1 MEVMKIKGLYLLIAA
16 LCGLCSCTVETL
28 PDDQNTGLETREVSI
43 MAGAMSK
50 SVMKDD
56 GVVWQDGDKISLVFT
71 HPEKGAYVA
80 ELTAEIPEGEA
91 RVANFKGVLPVA
103 VSVAKGYD
111 EDGYAVYPSSAV
123 KSDGRISF
131 ALAAE
136 QRAASDGSFASGLNL
151 TSTLVPLPSLD
162 EEDCGVSFYN
172 ATSML
177 RFTLSD
183 NVRSVTIEGTSA
195 LVGAAP
201 LVFDRT
207 GRLVEDQ
214 DGEWTDAGNAV
225 TLLPAEGAETFA
237 ENTVYNVL
245 VWPGEH
251 NTLTLKVDFTDI
263 GEYVSTAS
271 PADGVVF
278 EPSKFYTLKF
288 SADKDL
294 ILKEIASGVEAAI
307 GNISD
312 IEGKLDKVDQDIDR
326 LLSQIQSISL
336 MSEFTENAAYAP
348 YAMFGSSAQK
358 QDIELRYMIRPVSV
372 AAVLAEKYA
381 DSMSALVCSR
391 NSSGEVEFQT
401 LPLSEVGL
409 VGDMM
414 TVKVKADGLSNSFY
428 EGAVQT
434 ELALQIASGTTD
446 IMSDFARLYP
456 KRGLGLDFTRT
467 EAVPVLK
474 GATVS
479 IPFKYALT
487 ADTYQLTVSHEGAES
502 AWIQDNAGFNTGYL
516 RVNIKDSDPASQ
528 SVTLTLTSGD
538 DVLTQRVTF
547 VDGGPFDVET
557 GGKVDYIGGEMSLV
571 VGPNDYGSYTL
582 NVNAGSWMHETF
594 SGVTGYYTLD
604 ENPGA
609 ERTATAV
616 YSIKNAKPS
625 VNGDLTYTKSVA
637 ITQAAYGTA
646 LTKTYYSNG
655 HKLVLNAASA
665 GYTPLNI
672 VILGDGYKKKDL
684 MQEGKFE
691 RSARSAMD
699 AFFSV
704 EPYKSFKDRFNVYAV
719 AYESANEGPRLE
731 SVSASSHS
739 TYFESYYKGGGNTYV
754 NCSDNGK
761 SRMKTTVQSTL
772 GLSGDAYYRTVVI
785 VLINT
790 SEAVGST
797 DYPAMSTSSSL
808 GDGYASFSI
817 AMLAANSTGTNGLIR
832 HEAGGHAFGRL
843 GDEYPVSWYTVD
855 LVNERHK
862 VGFYR
867 NVATDQSYWSAFTNA
882 GYTSAEVTYD
892 KYGSYAT
899 YRSTRESG
907 IMWNNNGQFNAVSR
921 HAIYERIIKQ
931 SQGAGAY
938 SWNSFLEWDKKNR

>member
-1 MEVMKIKGLYLLIAA
+1 MKIKGLYLLAA
-16 LCGLCSCTVETL
+16 LCCLCSCTVSSL
-28 PDDQNTGLETREVSI
+28 PEDPQSGPEFREVSI
-43 MAGAMSK
+43 LAGTMSK

-56 GVVWQDGDKISLVFT
+56 YVVWEDGDKISLIFI
-71 HPEKGAYVA
+71 HPEKGAYVT
-80 ELTAEIPEGEA
+80 ELAAEIPEGEA
-91 RVANFKGVLPVA
+91 RVADFKGKLPVA
-103 VSVAKGYD
+103 VSTSKGY
-111 EDGYAVYPSSAV
+111 EENGYAVHPSSAV
-123 KSDGRISF
+123 KADGKVSF
-131 ALAAE
+131 ALASE
-136 QRAASDGSFASGLNL
+136 QRAASNGSFASGSNL
-151 TSTLVPLPSLD
+151 ASTSIALSSLD
-162 EEDCGVSFYN
+162 EDDYGVSFYN

-195 LVGAAP
+195 LTGAAP
-201 LVFDRT
+201 LVFDQT
-207 GRLVEDQ
+207 GRLVPDV
-214 DGEWTDAGNAV
+214 DGNWANAESSV

-237 ENTVYNVL
+237 ENTIYNVL

-251 NTLTLKVDFTDI
+251 SSLTLKIDFTDI
-263 GEYVSTAS
+263 GEYVKTAS
-271 PADGVVF
+271 PTGGVVF
-278 EPSKFYTLKF
+278 EPSKFYTLNF
-288 SADKDL
+288 EADKDL
-294 ILKEIASGVEAAI
+294 ILKELASDLDSAV
-307 GNISD
+307 GNLSD
-312 IEGKLDKVDQDIDR
+312 IEGKLDEVEKDIEH

-336 MSEFTENAAYAP
+336 MSEFSENAAYAP
-348 YAMFGSSAQK
+348 YAMFGTSAQK
-358 QDIELRYMIRPVSV
+358 QDIELRYMIRPASV

-381 DSMSALVCSR
+381 DSMSALVCCR
-391 NSSGEVEFQT
+391 NSSGEVEFVT
-401 LPLSEVGL
+401 LPLNGVEL

-414 TVKVKADGLSNSFY
+414 EVKVNPNGLSNSFY
-428 EGAVQT
+428 DGTIQAD
-434 ELALQIASGTTD
+434 LALQIASGSTD

-456 KRGLGLDFTRT
+456 KRGLGLEFTRT
-467 EAVPVLK
+467 EAVLVLK
-474 GATVS
+474 GASVS
-479 IPFKYALT
+479 IPFRYAPT
-487 ADTYQLTVSHEGAES
+487 GDTYQMTVSHEGVGG
-502 AWIQDNAGFNTGYL
+502 AWVQDNAGFNTGYL
-516 RVNIKDSDPASQ
+516 RVDIKDADLASQ
-528 SVTLTLTSGD
+528 SVTLTLSSGD
-538 DVLTQRVTF
+538 DVLTQRITF
-547 VDGGPFDVET
+547 ADGGPFEVST
-557 GGKVDYIGGEMSLV
+557 GGKVDYIGGEISLV
-571 VGPNDYGSYTL
+571 VAPNNYGSYTL
-582 NVNAGSWMHETF
+582 NVNAGSWLQETF

-616 YSIKNAKPS
+616 YSIKNAQPA

-646 LTKTYYSNG
+646 LTKNYYSNG
-655 HKLVLNAASA
+655 HKLVLNSATA

-672 VILGDGYKKKDL
+672 VILGDGYKKRDL
-684 MQEGKFE
+684 MQGGKFE

-704 EPYKSFKDRFNVYAV
+704 EPYKSFKERFNVYAV

-731 SVSASSHS
+731 SASASSHS

-761 SRMKTTVQSTL
+761 SKMKSVVQNTL
-772 GLSGDAYYRTVVI
+772 GLSGDAYYRTIVI
-785 VLINT
+785 ALINT

-797 DYPAMSTSSSL
+797 DYPSMTTSSSI

-843 GDEYPVSWYTVD
+843 GDEYSVSWYTEA
-855 LVNERHK
+855 LVNERHN

-867 NVATDQSYWSAFTNA
+867 NVATNQSYWSAFTAA
-882 GYTSAEVTYD
+882 GYGSDEVMYD
-892 KYGSYAT
+892 KYGPYTT

-938 SWNSFLEWDKKNR
+938 NWNSFLEWDRKNR

>member
-1 MEVMKIKGLYLLIAA
+1 MKKKGLYLLAA
-16 LCGLCSCTVETL
+16 LCCLCSCTVSSL
-28 PDDQNTGLETREVSI
+28 PEDPQSGQEFREVSI
-43 MAGAMSK
+43 LAGTMSK

-56 GVVWQDGDKISLVFT
+56 NVVWEDGDKMSLIFI
-71 HPEKGAYVA
+71 HPEKGAYVT
-80 ELTAEIPEGEA
+80 ELAAEIPEGEA
-91 RVANFKGVLPVA
+91 RVADFKGTLPVA
-103 VSVAKGYD
+103 VSTSKGY
-111 EDGYAVYPSSAV
+111 EENGYAVYPSSAV
-123 KSDGRISF
+123 KADGKVSF

-136 QRAASDGSFASGLNL
+136 QRAASNGSFASGSNL
-151 TSTLVPLPSLD
+151 ASTSIALSSLD
-162 EEDCGVSFYN
+162 EDDYGVSFYN

-195 LVGAAP
+195 LTGVAP
-201 LVFDRT
+201 LVFDQT
-207 GRLVEDQ
+207 GRLVPDV
-214 DGEWTDAGNAV
+214 DGNWEGAESSV
-225 TLLPAEGAETFA
+225 TLVPAEGAETFA
-237 ENTVYNVL
+237 ENTIYNVL

-251 NTLTLKVDFTDI
+251 SSLTLKIDFTDI
-263 GEYVSTAS
+263 GEYVKTAS
-271 PADGVVF
+271 PTGGVVF

-288 SADKDL
+288 EADREL
-294 ILKEIASGVEAAI
+294 ILKELASDLDSAV
-307 GNISD
+307 GNLSD
-312 IEGKLDKVDQDIDR
+312 IEGKLDEVEKDVEH

-336 MSEFTENAAYAP
+336 MSEFSENAAYAP
-348 YAMFGSSAQK
+348 YAMFGTSAQK
-358 QDIELRYMIRPVSV
+358 QDIELRYMIRPASV

-381 DSMSALVCSR
+381 DSMSALVCCR
-391 NSSGEVEFQT
+391 NSSGEVEFVT
-401 LPLSEVGL
+401 LPLSGVEL

-414 TVKVKADGLSNSFY
+414 EVKVNPNGLSNSFY
-428 EGAVQT
+428 DGTMQAD
-434 ELALQIASGTTD
+434 LALQIASGSTD

-456 KRGLGLDFTRT
+456 KRGLGLEFTRT

-479 IPFKYALT
+479 IPFRYAPT
-487 ADTYQLTVSHEGAES
+487 ADTYQMTVSHEGAES
-502 AWIQDNAGFNTGYL
+502 AWVQDNAGFNTGYL
-516 RVNIKDSDPASQ
+516 RVDIKDTDLASQ
-528 SVTLTLTSGD
+528 SVILTLTSGD
-538 DVLTQRVTF
+538 DVLTQRITF
-547 VDGGPFDVET
+547 ADGGPFEVST
-557 GGKVDYIGGEMSLV
+557 GGKVDYIGGEISLV
-571 VGPNDYGSYTL
+571 VAPNNYGSYTL
-582 NVNAGSWMHETF
+582 NVNAGSWLQETF

-616 YSIKNAKPS
+616 YSIRNAQPA
-625 VNGDLTYTKSVA
+625 VHGDLTYTKSVV

-646 LTKTYYSNG
+646 LTKNYYSNG
-655 HKLVLNAASA
+655 HKLVLNNATA

-672 VILGDGYKKKDL
+672 VILGDGYKKRDL
-684 MQEGKFE
+684 MQGGKFE
-691 RSARSAMD
+691 RSARSAME

-704 EPYKSFKDRFNVYAV
+704 EPYKSFKDIFNVYAV

-731 SVSASSHS
+731 SASASSHS

-761 SRMKTTVQSTL
+761 SKMKSVVQNTL
-772 GLSGDAYYRTVVI
+772 GLSGDAYYRTIVI
-785 VLINT
+785 ALINT

-797 DYPAMSTSSSL
+797 DYPSMTTSSSL
-808 GDGYASFSI
+808 GDGYASFAI

-843 GDEYPVSWYTVD
+843 GDEYPVSWYTVE
-855 LVNERHK
+855 LVNERHS

-867 NVATDQSYWSAFTNA
+867 NVATSQSYWSAFTNA
-882 GYTSAEVTYD
+882 GYGSAEVTYD

-921 HAIYERIIKQ
+921 HAIYERIVKQ
-931 SQGAGAY
+931 SQGAGSY

>member
-1 MEVMKIKGLYLLIAA
+1 MKIKGLYLLIAA

-43 MAGAMSK
+43 LAGAMSK

-56 GVVWQDGDKISLVFT
+56 NVVWEDGDKISLIFI
-71 HPEKGAYVA
+71 HPEKGAYVT
-80 ELTAEIPEGEA
+80 ELAAEIPEGEA
-91 RVANFKGVLPVA
+91 KVADFKGTLPVA
-103 VSVAKGYD
+103 VSTSKGY
-111 EDGYAVYPSSAV
+111 EENGYAVHPSSAV
-123 KSDGRISF
+123 KADGKVSF

-136 QRAASDGSFASGLNL
+136 QRAASNGSFASGSNL
-151 TSTLVPLPSLD
+151 ASTSVALSSLD
-162 EEDCGVSFYN
+162 EDDYGVSFYN

-195 LVGAAP
+195 LTGAAP
-201 LVFDRT
+201 LVFDQT
-207 GRLVEDQ
+207 GRLVPDV
-214 DGEWTDAGNAV
+214 DGNWEGAESSV
-225 TLLPAEGAETFA
+225 TLVPAEGAETFA
-237 ENTVYNVL
+237 ENTIYNVL

-251 NTLTLKVDFTDI
+251 SSLTLKIDFTDI
-263 GEYVSTAS
+263 GEYVKTAS
-271 PADGVVF
+271 PTGGVVF

-288 SADKDL
+288 EADKDL
-294 ILKEIASGVEAAI
+294 ILKELASDLDSAV
-307 GNISD
+307 GNLSD
-312 IEGKLDKVDQDIDR
+312 IEGKLDEVEKDIEH

-336 MSEFTENAAYAP
+336 MSEFSENAAYAP
-348 YAMFGSSAQK
+348 YAMFGTSAQK
-358 QDIELRYMIRPVSV
+358 QDIELRYMIRPASV

-381 DSMSALVCSR
+381 DSMSALVCCR
-391 NSSGEVEFQT
+391 NSSGEVEFVT
-401 LPLSEVGL
+401 LPLSGVEL

-414 TVKVKADGLSNSFY
+414 VVKVNPNGLSNSFY
-428 EGAVQT
+428 DGTMQAD
-434 ELALQIASGTTD
+434 LALQIASGSTD

-456 KRGLGLDFTRT
+456 KRGLGLEFTRT

-474 GATVS
+474 GASVS
-479 IPFKYALT
+479 IPFRYAPT
-487 ADTYQLTVSHEGAES
+487 GDAYQMTVSHEGVGG
-502 AWIQDNAGFNTGYL
+502 AWVQDNAGFNTGYL
-516 RVNIKDSDPASQ
+516 RVDIKDADLASQ
-528 SVTLTLTSGD
+528 SVTLTLSSGD

-582 NVNAGSWMHETF
+582 NVNAGSWLHETF

-672 VILGDGYKKKDL
+672 VILGDGYKKRDL
-684 MQEGKFE
+684 MQGGKFE

-731 SVSASSHS
+731 SASASSHS

-761 SRMKTTVQSTL
+761 SKMKSVVQNTL
-772 GLSGDAYYRTVVI
+772 GLSGDAYYRTIVI
-785 VLINT
+785 ALINT

-797 DYPAMSTSSSL
+797 DYPSMTTSSSL
-808 GDGYASFSI
+808 GDGYASFAI

-867 NVATDQSYWSAFTNA
+867 NVATSQDYWSAFTDA
-882 GYTSAEVTYD
+882 DYGSAEVTYD

-899 YRSTRESG
+899 YRSTHESG

-938 SWNSFLEWDKKNR
+938 SWDSFLEWDKKNR

>member
-1 MEVMKIKGLYLLIAA
+1 MKKNGLYLLIAA

-28 PDDQNTGLETREVSI
+28 PEDQNAGPETREVSI

-50 SVMKDD
+50 SVMNDD
-56 GVVWQDGDKISLVFT
+56 NVVWEDGDKISLVFN
-71 HPEKGAYVA
+71 HPEKETYVA
-80 ELTAEIPEGEA
+80 ELAAEIPEGKA
-91 RVANFKGVLPVA
+91 KVATFKGVLPVK
-103 VSVAKGYD
+103 VSTSKGY
-111 EDGYAVYPSSAV
+111 EENGYAVYPSSAV
-123 KSDGRISF
+123 KADGKVSF
-131 ALAAE
+131 ALASE
-136 QRAASDGSFASGLNL
+136 QRAASNGSFTSGSNLAS
-151 TSTLVPLPSLD
+151 TSIALSSLD
-162 EEDCGVSFYN
+162 EDDYGVSFYN

-195 LVGAAP
+195 LTGAAP
-201 LVFDRT
+201 LVFDQT
-207 GRLVEDQ
+207 GRLVPDV
-214 DGEWTDAGNAV
+214 DGNWEGAESSV
-225 TLLPAEGAETFA
+225 TLVPAEGAETFA
-237 ENTVYNVL
+237 ENTIYNVL

-251 NTLTLKVDFTDI
+251 SSLTLKIDFTDI
-263 GEYVSTAS
+263 GEYVKTAS
-271 PADGVVF
+271 PTGGVVL

-288 SADKDL
+288 EADKNL
-294 ILKEIASGVEAAI
+294 ILKELASDLDSAV
-307 GNISD
+307 GNLSD
-312 IEGKLDKVDQDIDR
+312 IEGKLDEVEKDIEH

-336 MSEFTENAAYAP
+336 MSEFSENAAYAP
-348 YAMFGSSAQK
+348 YAMFGTSAQK
-358 QDIELRYMIRPVSV
+358 QDIELRYMIRPASV

-381 DSMSALVCSR
+381 DSMSALVCCR
-391 NSSGEVEFQT
+391 NSSGEVEFVT
-401 LPLSEVGL
+401 LPLSGVEL

-414 TVKVKADGLSNSFY
+414 EVKVSPNGLSNSFY
-428 EGAVQT
+428 DGTMQAD
-434 ELALQIASGTTD
+434 LALQIASGSTD

-456 KRGLGLDFTRT
+456 KRGLGLEFTRT

-474 GATVS
+474 GASVS
-479 IPFKYALT
+479 IPFRYAPT
-487 ADTYQLTVSHEGAES
+487 GDAYQMTVSHEGVGG
-502 AWIQDNAGFNTGYL
+502 AWVQDNAGFNTGYL
-516 RVNIKDSDPASQ
+516 RVDIKDADLASQ
-528 SVTLTLTSGD
+528 SVTLTLSSGD
-538 DVLTQRVTF
+538 DVLTQRITF
-547 VDGGPFDVET
+547 ADGGPFEVST
-557 GGKVDYIGGEMSLV
+557 GGKVDYIGGEISLV
-571 VGPNDYGSYTL
+571 VAPNNYGSYTL
-582 NVNAGSWMHETF
+582 NVNAGSWLQETF

-616 YSIKNAKPS
+616 YSIKNAQPA
-625 VNGDLTYTKSVA
+625 VNGDLTYTKSVV

-646 LTKTYYSNG
+646 LTKNYYSNG
-655 HKLVLNAASA
+655 HKLVLNSATA

-672 VILGDGYKKKDL
+672 VILGDGYKKRDL
-684 MQEGKFE
+684 MQGGKFE

-731 SVSASSHS
+731 SASASSHS

-761 SRMKTTVQSTL
+761 SKMKSVVQNTL
-772 GLSGDAYYRTVVI
+772 GLSGDAYYRTIVI
-785 VLINT
+785 ALINT

-797 DYPAMSTSSSL
+797 DYPSMTTSSSL
-808 GDGYASFSI
+808 GDGYASFAI

-867 NVATDQSYWSAFTNA
+867 NVATSQDYWSAFTDA
-882 GYTSAEVTYD
+882 GYGSAEVTYD

-931 SQGAGAY
+931 SQGAEAY
-938 SWNSFLEWDKKNR
+938 SWKSFLEWDKKNR

>member
-1 MEVMKIKGLYLLIAA
+1 MKIKGLYLLAA
-16 LCGLCSCTVETL
+16 LCCLCSCTVSSL
-28 PDDQNTGLETREVSI
+28 PEDPQSGPEFREVSI
-43 MAGAMSK
+43 LAGTMSK

-56 GVVWQDGDKISLVFT
+56 NVVWEDGDKISLIFT
-71 HPEKGAYVA
+71 HPEKGAYVT
-80 ELTAEIPEGEA
+80 ELAAEIPEGEA
-91 RVANFKGVLPVA
+91 RVADFKGTLPVA
-103 VSVAKGYD
+103 VSTSKGY
-111 EDGYAVYPSSAV
+111 EENGYAVHPSSAV
-123 KSDGRISF
+123 KADGKVSF

-136 QRAASDGSFASGLNL
+136 QRAASNGSFASGSNL
-151 TSTLVPLPSLD
+151 ASTSIALSSLD
-162 EEDCGVSFYN
+162 EDDYGVSFYN

-195 LVGAAP
+195 LTGVAP
-201 LVFDRT
+201 LVFDQT
-207 GRLVEDQ
+207 GRLVPDV
-214 DGEWTDAGNAV
+214 DGNWEGAESSV
-225 TLLPAEGAETFA
+225 TLVPAEGAETFA
-237 ENTVYNVL
+237 ENTIYNVL

-251 NTLTLKVDFTDI
+251 SSLTLKIDFTDI
-263 GEYVSTAS
+263 GEYVKTAS
-271 PADGVVF
+271 PTGGVVF

-288 SADKDL
+288 EADKDL
-294 ILKEIASGVEAAI
+294 ILKELASDLDSAV
-307 GNISD
+307 GNLSD
-312 IEGKLDKVDQDIDR
+312 IEGKLDEVEKDIEH

-336 MSEFTENAAYAP
+336 MSEFSENAAYAP
-348 YAMFGSSAQK
+348 YAMFGTSAQK
-358 QDIELRYMIRPVSV
+358 QDIELRYMIRPASV

-381 DSMSALVCSR
+381 DSMSALVCCR
-391 NSSGEVEFQT
+391 NSSGEVEFVT
-401 LPLSEVGL
+401 LPLSGVEL

-414 TVKVKADGLSNSFY
+414 EVKVNPNGLGNSFY
-428 EGAVQT
+428 DGTMQAD
-434 ELALQIASGTTD
+434 LALQIASGSTD

-456 KRGLGLDFTRT
+456 KRGLGLEFTRT

-474 GATVS
+474 GASVS
-479 IPFKYALT
+479 IPFRYAPT
-487 ADTYQLTVSHEGAES
+487 GDAYQITVSHEGVGG
-502 AWIQDNAGFNTGYL
+502 AWVQDNAGFNTGYL
-516 RVNIKDSDPASQ
+516 RVDIKDADLASQ
-528 SVTLTLTSGD
+528 SVTLTLSSGD
-538 DVLTQRVTF
+538 DVLTQRITF
-547 VDGGPFDVET
+547 ADGGPFEVST
-557 GGKVDYIGGEMSLV
+557 GGKVDYIGGEISLV
-571 VGPNDYGSYTL
+571 VAPNNYGSYTL
-582 NVNAGSWMHETF
+582 NVNAGSWLQETF

-616 YSIKNAKPS
+616 YSIKNAQPA
-625 VNGDLTYTKSVA
+625 VNGDLTYTKSVV

-646 LTKTYYSNG
+646 LTKNYYSNG
-655 HKLVLNAASA
+655 HKLVLNSATA

-672 VILGDGYKKKDL
+672 VILGDGYKKRDL
-684 MQEGKFE
+684 MQGGKFE

-731 SVSASSHS
+731 SASASSHS

-761 SRMKTTVQSTL
+761 SKMKSVVQNTL
-772 GLSGDAYYRTVVI
+772 GLSGDAYYRTIVI
-785 VLINT
+785 ALINT

-797 DYPAMSTSSSL
+797 DYPSMTTSSSL
-808 GDGYASFSI
+808 GDGYASFAI

-843 GDEYPVSWYTVD
+843 GDEYPVSWYTVE
-855 LVNERHK
+855 LVNERHS

-867 NVATDQSYWSAFTNA
+867 NVATSQSYWSAFTNA
-882 GYTSAEVTYD
+882 GYGSAEVTYD

-931 SQGAGAY
+931 SQGAGSY

>member
-1 MEVMKIKGLYLLIAA
+1 MAVMKKKGLYLLAA
-16 LCGLCSCTVETL
+16 LCCLCSCTVSSL
-28 PDDQNTGLETREVSI
+28 PEDPQSGQEFREVSI
-43 MAGAMSK
+43 LAGTMSK

-56 GVVWQDGDKISLVFT
+56 NVVWEDGDKMSLIFI
-71 HPEKGAYVA
+71 HPEKGAYVT
-80 ELTAEIPEGEA
+80 ELAAEIPEGEA
-91 RVANFKGVLPVA
+91 RVADFKGTLPVA
-103 VSVAKGYD
+103 VSTSKGY
-111 EDGYAVYPSSAV
+111 EENGYAVYPSSAV
-123 KSDGRISF
+123 KADGKVSF

-136 QRAASDGSFASGLNL
+136 QRAASNGSFASGSNL
-151 TSTLVPLPSLD
+151 ASTSIALSSLD
-162 EEDCGVSFYN
+162 EDDYGVSFYN

-195 LVGAAP
+195 LTGVAP
-201 LVFDRT
+201 LVFDQT
-207 GRLVEDQ
+207 GRLVPDV
-214 DGEWTDAGNAV
+214 DGNWEGAESSV
-225 TLLPAEGAETFA
+225 TLVPAEGAETFA
-237 ENTVYNVL
+237 ENTIYNVL

-251 NTLTLKVDFTDI
+251 SSLTLKIDFTDI
-263 GEYVSTAS
+263 GEYVKTAS
-271 PADGVVF
+271 PTGGVVF

-288 SADKDL
+288 EADREL
-294 ILKEIASGVEAAI
+294 ILKELASDLDSAV
-307 GNISD
+307 GNLSD
-312 IEGKLDKVDQDIDR
+312 IEGKLDEVEKDVEH

-336 MSEFTENAAYAP
+336 MSEFSENAAYAP
-348 YAMFGSSAQK
+348 YAMFGTSAQK
-358 QDIELRYMIRPVSV
+358 QDIELRYMIRPASV

-381 DSMSALVCSR
+381 DSMSALVCCR
-391 NSSGEVEFQT
+391 NSSGEVEFVT
-401 LPLSEVGL
+401 LPLSGVEL

-414 TVKVKADGLSNSFY
+414 EVKVNPNGLSNSFY
-428 EGAVQT
+428 DGTMQAD
-434 ELALQIASGTTD
+434 LALQIASGSTD

-456 KRGLGLDFTRT
+456 KRGLGLEFTRT

-479 IPFKYALT
+479 IPFRYAPT
-487 ADTYQLTVSHEGAES
+487 ADTYQMTVSHEGAES
-502 AWIQDNAGFNTGYL
+502 AWVQDNAGFNTGYL
-516 RVNIKDSDPASQ
+516 RVDIKDTDLASQ
-528 SVTLTLTSGD
+528 SVILTLTSGD
-538 DVLTQRVTF
+538 DVLTQRITF
-547 VDGGPFDVET
+547 ADGGPFEVST
-557 GGKVDYIGGEMSLV
+557 GGKVDYIGGEISLV
-571 VGPNDYGSYTL
+571 VAPNNYGSYTL
-582 NVNAGSWMHETF
+582 NVNAGSWLQETF

-616 YSIKNAKPS
+616 YSIRNAQPA
-625 VNGDLTYTKSVA
+625 VHGDLTYTKSVV

-646 LTKTYYSNG
+646 LTKNYYSNG
-655 HKLVLNAASA
+655 HKLVLNNATA

-672 VILGDGYKKKDL
+672 VILGDGYKKRDL
-684 MQEGKFE
+684 MQGGKFE
-691 RSARSAMD
+691 RSARSAME

-704 EPYKSFKDRFNVYAV
+704 EPYKSFKDIFNVYAV

-731 SVSASSHS
+731 SASASSHS

-761 SRMKTTVQSTL
+761 SKMKSVVQNTL
-772 GLSGDAYYRTVVI
+772 GLSGDAYYRTIVI
-785 VLINT
+785 ALINT

-797 DYPAMSTSSSL
+797 DYPSMTTSSSL
-808 GDGYASFSI
+808 GDGYASFAI

-843 GDEYPVSWYTVD
+843 GDEYPVSWYTVE
-855 LVNERHK
+855 LVNERHS

-867 NVATDQSYWSAFTNA
+867 NVATSQSYWSAFTNA
-882 GYTSAEVTYD
+882 GYGSAEVTYD

-921 HAIYERIIKQ
+921 HAIYERIVKQ
-931 SQGAGAY
+931 SQGAGSY

>member
-1 MEVMKIKGLYLLIAA
+1 MKKKGLYLLAA
-16 LCGLCSCTVETL
+16 LCCLCSCTVSSL
-28 PDDQNTGLETREVSI
+28 PEDPQSGPESREVSI
-43 MAGAMSK
+43 LAGTMSK
-50 SVMKDD
+50 SVMKDEN
-56 GVVWQDGDKISLVFT
+56 VVWEDGDKIALIFT

-80 ELTAEIPEGEA
+80 ELAAEIPEGEA
-91 RVANFKGVLPVA
+91 RIANFKGTLPVG
-103 VSVAKGYD
+103 VSTSKGY
-111 EDGYAVYPSSAV
+111 EENGYAVYPSSAV
-123 KSDGRISF
+123 KSDGKVSF
-131 ALAAE
+131 ALVAE
-136 QRAASDGSFASGLNL
+136 QRAASNGSFASGSNL
-151 TSTLVPLPSLD
+151 ASTSIALSSLD
-162 EEDCGVSFYN
+162 EDDYGVSFYN

-195 LVGAAP
+195 LTGAAP
-201 LVFDRT
+201 LVFDQT
-207 GRLVEDQ
+207 GRLVPDV
-214 DGEWTDAGNAV
+214 DGNWEGAESSV
-225 TLLPAEGAETFA
+225 TLVPAEGAETFA
-237 ENTVYNVL
+237 ENTIYNVL

-251 NTLTLKVDFTDI
+251 SSLTLKIDFTDI
-263 GEYVSTAS
+263 GEYVKTAS
-271 PADGVVF
+271 PTGGVVF

-288 SADKDL
+288 EADKDL
-294 ILKEIASGVEAAI
+294 ILKELASDLDSAV
-307 GNISD
+307 GNLSD
-312 IEGKLDKVDQDIDR
+312 IEGKLDEVEKDIEH

-336 MSEFTENAAYAP
+336 MSEFSENAAYAP
-348 YAMFGSSAQK
+348 YAMFGTSAQK
-358 QDIELRYMIRPVSV
+358 QDIELRYMIRPASV

-381 DSMSALVCSR
+381 DSMSALVCCR
-391 NSSGEVEFQT
+391 NSSGEVEFVT
-401 LPLSEVGL
+401 LPLSGVEL

-414 TVKVKADGLSNSFY
+414 EVKVNPNGLSNSFY
-428 EGAVQT
+428 DGTMQAD
-434 ELALQIASGTTD
+434 LALQIASGSTD

-456 KRGLGLDFTRT
+456 KRGLGLEFTRT

-474 GATVS
+474 GASVS
-479 IPFKYALT
+479 IPFRYAPT
-487 ADTYQLTVSHEGAES
+487 GDAYQMTVSHEGVGG
-502 AWIQDNAGFNTGYL
+502 AWVQDNAGFNTGYL
-516 RVNIKDSDPASQ
+516 RVDIKDADLASQ
-528 SVTLTLTSGD
+528 SVTLTLSSGD

-547 VDGGPFDVET
+547 ADGGPFEVST
-557 GGKVDYIGGEMSLV
+557 GGKVDYIGGEISLV
-571 VGPNDYGSYTL
+571 VAANNYGSYTL
-582 NVNAGSWMHETF
+582 NVNAGSWLQETF

-616 YSIKNAKPS
+616 YSIKNAQPA
-625 VNGDLTYTKSVA
+625 VNGDLTYTKSVV

-646 LTKTYYSNG
+646 LTKNYYSNG
-655 HKLVLNAASA
+655 HKLVLNSATA

-672 VILGDGYKKKDL
+672 VILGDGYKKRDL
-684 MQEGKFE
+684 MQGGKFE

-731 SVSASSHS
+731 SASASSHS

-761 SRMKTTVQSTL
+761 SKMKSVVQNTL
-772 GLSGDAYYRTVVI
+772 GLSGDAFYRTIVI
-785 VLINT
+785 ALINT

-797 DYPAMSTSSSL
+797 DYPSMTTSSSL
-808 GDGYASFSI
+808 GDGYASFAI

-843 GDEYPVSWYTVD
+843 GDEYPVSWYTVE
-855 LVNERHK
+855 LVNERHS

-867 NVATDQSYWSAFTNA
+867 NVATSQSYWSAFTNA
-882 GYTSAEVTYD
+882 GYGSAEVTYD

-921 HAIYERIIKQ
+921 HAIYERIVKQ
-931 SQGAGAY
+931 SQGAGSY

>member
-1 MEVMKIKGLYLLIAA
+1 MAA
-16 LCGLCSCTVETL
+16 LCCLCSCTVSSL
-28 PDDQNTGLETREVSI
+28 PEDPQSGQEFREVSI
-43 MAGAMSK
+43 LAGTMSK

-56 GVVWQDGDKISLVFT
+56 NVVWEDGDKMSLIFI
-71 HPEKGAYVA
+71 HPEKGAYVT
-80 ELTAEIPEGEA
+80 ELAAEIPEGEA
-91 RVANFKGVLPVA
+91 RVADFKGTLPVA
-103 VSVAKGYD
+103 VSTSKGY
-111 EDGYAVYPSSAV
+111 EENGYAVYPSSAV
-123 KSDGRISF
+123 KADGKVSF

-136 QRAASDGSFASGLNL
+136 QRAASNGSFASGSNL
-151 TSTLVPLPSLD
+151 ASTSIALSSLD
-162 EEDCGVSFYN
+162 EDDYGVSFYN

-195 LVGAAP
+195 LTGVAP
-201 LVFDRT
+201 LVFDQT
-207 GRLVEDQ
+207 GRLVPDV
-214 DGEWTDAGNAV
+214 DGNWEGAESSV
-225 TLLPAEGAETFA
+225 TLVPAEGAETFA
-237 ENTVYNVL
+237 ENTIYNVL

-251 NTLTLKVDFTDI
+251 SSLTLKIDFTDI
-263 GEYVSTAS
+263 GEYVKTAS
-271 PADGVVF
+271 PTGGVVF

-288 SADKDL
+288 EADREL
-294 ILKEIASGVEAAI
+294 ILKELASDLDSAV
-307 GNISD
+307 GNLSD
-312 IEGKLDKVDQDIDR
+312 IEGKLDEVEKDVEH

-336 MSEFTENAAYAP
+336 MSEFSENAAYAP
-348 YAMFGSSAQK
+348 YAMFGTSAQK
-358 QDIELRYMIRPVSV
+358 QDIELRYMIRPASV

-381 DSMSALVCSR
+381 DSMSALVCCR
-391 NSSGEVEFQT
+391 NSSGEVEFVT
-401 LPLSEVGL
+401 LPLSGVEL

-414 TVKVKADGLSNSFY
+414 EVKVNPNGLSNSFY
-428 EGAVQT
+428 DGTMQAD
-434 ELALQIASGTTD
+434 LALQIASGSTD

-456 KRGLGLDFTRT
+456 KRGLGLEFTRT

-479 IPFKYALT
+479 IPFRYAPT
-487 ADTYQLTVSHEGAES
+487 ADTYQMTVSHEGAES
-502 AWIQDNAGFNTGYL
+502 AWVQDNAGFNTGYL
-516 RVNIKDSDPASQ
+516 RVDIKDTDLASQ
-528 SVTLTLTSGD
+528 SVILTLTSGD
-538 DVLTQRVTF
+538 DVLTQRITF
-547 VDGGPFDVET
+547 ADGGPFEVST
-557 GGKVDYIGGEMSLV
+557 GGKVDYIGGEISLV
-571 VGPNDYGSYTL
+571 VAPNNYGSYTL
-582 NVNAGSWMHETF
+582 NVNAGSWLQETF

-616 YSIKNAKPS
+616 YSIRNAQPA
-625 VNGDLTYTKSVA
+625 VHGDLTYTKSVV

-646 LTKTYYSNG
+646 LTKNYYSNG
-655 HKLVLNAASA
+655 HKLVLNNATA

-672 VILGDGYKKKDL
+672 VILGDGYKKRDL
-684 MQEGKFE
+684 MQGGKFE
-691 RSARSAMD
+691 RSARSAME

-704 EPYKSFKDRFNVYAV
+704 EPYKSFKDIFNVYAV

-731 SVSASSHS
+731 SASASSHS

-761 SRMKTTVQSTL
+761 SKMKSVVQNTL
-772 GLSGDAYYRTVVI
+772 GLSGDAYYRTIVI
-785 VLINT
+785 ALINT

-797 DYPAMSTSSSL
+797 DYPSMTTSSSL
-808 GDGYASFSI
+808 GDGYASFAI

-843 GDEYPVSWYTVD
+843 GDEYPVSWYTVE
-855 LVNERHK
+855 LVNERHS

-867 NVATDQSYWSAFTNA
+867 NVATSQSYWSAFTNA
-882 GYTSAEVTYD
+882 GYGSAEVTYD

-921 HAIYERIIKQ
+921 HAIYERIVKQ
-931 SQGAGAY
+931 SQGAGSY

>member
-1 MEVMKIKGLYLLIAA
+1 
-16 LCGLCSCTVETL
+16 
-28 PDDQNTGLETREVSI
+28 

-50 SVMKDD
+50 SVMNDD
-56 GVVWQDGDKISLVFT
+56 NVVWEDGDKISLVFN
-71 HPEKGAYVA
+71 HPEKETYVA
-80 ELTAEIPEGEA
+80 ELAAEIPEGKA
-91 RVANFKGVLPVA
+91 KVATFKGVLPVK
-103 VSVAKGYD
+103 VSTSKGY
-111 EDGYAVYPSSAV
+111 EENGYAVYPSSAV
-123 KSDGRISF
+123 KADGKVSF
-131 ALAAE
+131 ALASE
-136 QRAASDGSFASGLNL
+136 QRAASNGSFTSGSNLAS
-151 TSTLVPLPSLD
+151 TSIALSSLD
-162 EEDCGVSFYN
+162 EDDYGVSFYN

-195 LVGAAP
+195 LTGAAP
-201 LVFDRT
+201 LVFDQT
-207 GRLVEDQ
+207 GRLVPDV
-214 DGEWTDAGNAV
+214 DGNWEGAESSV
-225 TLLPAEGAETFA
+225 TLVPAEGAETFA
-237 ENTVYNVL
+237 ENTIYNVL

-251 NTLTLKVDFTDI
+251 SSLTLKIDFTDI
-263 GEYVSTAS
+263 GEYVKTAS
-271 PADGVVF
+271 PTGGVVL

-288 SADKDL
+288 EADKNL
-294 ILKEIASGVEAAI
+294 ILKELASDLDSAV
-307 GNISD
+307 GNLSD
-312 IEGKLDKVDQDIDR
+312 IEGKLDEVEKDIEH

-336 MSEFTENAAYAP
+336 MSEFSENAAYAP
-348 YAMFGSSAQK
+348 YAMFGTSAQK
-358 QDIELRYMIRPVSV
+358 QDIELRYMIRPASV

-381 DSMSALVCSR
+381 DSMSALVCCR
-391 NSSGEVEFQT
+391 NSSGEVEFVT
-401 LPLSEVGL
+401 LPLSGVEL

-414 TVKVKADGLSNSFY
+414 EVKVSPNGLSNSFY
-428 EGAVQT
+428 DGTMQAD
-434 ELALQIASGTTD
+434 LALQIASGSTD

-456 KRGLGLDFTRT
+456 KRGLGLEFTRT

-474 GATVS
+474 GASVS
-479 IPFKYALT
+479 IPFRYAPT
-487 ADTYQLTVSHEGAES
+487 GDAYQMTVSHEGVGG
-502 AWIQDNAGFNTGYL
+502 AWVQDNAGFNTGYL
-516 RVNIKDSDPASQ
+516 RVDIKDADLASQ
-528 SVTLTLTSGD
+528 SVTLTLSSGD
-538 DVLTQRVTF
+538 DVLTQRITF
-547 VDGGPFDVET
+547 ADGGPFEVST
-557 GGKVDYIGGEMSLV
+557 GGKVDYIGGEISLV
-571 VGPNDYGSYTL
+571 VAPNNYGSYTL
-582 NVNAGSWMHETF
+582 NVNAGSWLQETF

-616 YSIKNAKPS
+616 YSIKNAQPA
-625 VNGDLTYTKSVA
+625 VNGDLTYTKSVV

-646 LTKTYYSNG
+646 LTKNYYSNG
-655 HKLVLNAASA
+655 HKLVLNSATA

-672 VILGDGYKKKDL
+672 VILGDGYKKRDL
-684 MQEGKFE
+684 MQGGKFE

-731 SVSASSHS
+731 SASASSHS

-761 SRMKTTVQSTL
+761 SKMKSVVQNTL
-772 GLSGDAYYRTVVI
+772 GLSGDAYYRTIVI
-785 VLINT
+785 ALINT

-797 DYPAMSTSSSL
+797 DYPSMTTSSSL
-808 GDGYASFSI
+808 GDGYASFAI

-867 NVATDQSYWSAFTNA
+867 NVATSQDYWSAFTDA
-882 GYTSAEVTYD
+882 GYGSAEVTYD

-931 SQGAGAY
+931 SQGAEAY
-938 SWNSFLEWDKKNR
+938 SWKSFLEWDKKNR

>member
-1 MEVMKIKGLYLLIAA
+1 MKIKGLYLLAA
-16 LCGLCSCTVETL
+16 LCCLCSCTVSSL
-28 PDDQNTGLETREVSI
+28 PEDPQSGAEFREVSI
-43 MAGAMSK
+43 LAGTMSK

-56 GVVWQDGDKISLVFT
+56 NVVWEDGDKISLIFI
-71 HPEKGAYVA
+71 HPEKGAYVT
-80 ELTAEIPEGEA
+80 ELAAEIPEGEA
-91 RVANFKGVLPVA
+91 RVADFKGTLPVA
-103 VSVAKGYD
+103 VSTSKGY
-111 EDGYAVYPSSAV
+111 EENGYAVHPSSAV
-123 KSDGRISF
+123 KADGKVSF
-131 ALAAE
+131 ALATE
-136 QRAASDGSFASGLNL
+136 QRAAGNGSFASGSNL
-151 TSTLVPLPSLD
+151 ASTSIALSSLD
-162 EEDCGVSFYN
+162 EDDYGVSFYN

-195 LVGAAP
+195 LTGAAP
-201 LVFDRT
+201 LVFDQT
-207 GRLVEDQ
+207 GRLVPDV
-214 DGEWTDAGNAV
+214 DGNWEGAESSV
-225 TLLPAEGAETFA
+225 TLVPAEGAETFA
-237 ENTVYNVL
+237 ENTIYNVL

-251 NTLTLKVDFTDI
+251 SSLTLKIDFTDI
-263 GEYVSTAS
+263 GEYVKTAS
-271 PADGVVF
+271 PTGGVVF

-288 SADKDL
+288 EADREL
-294 ILKEIASGVEAAI
+294 ILKELASDLDSAV
-307 GNISD
+307 GNLSD
-312 IEGKLDKVDQDIDR
+312 IEGKLDEVEKDIEH

-336 MSEFTENAAYAP
+336 MSEFSENAAYAP
-348 YAMFGSSAQK
+348 YAMFGTSAQK
-358 QDIELRYMIRPVSV
+358 QDIKLRYMIRPASV

-381 DSMSALVCSR
+381 DSMSALVCCR
-391 NSSGEVEFQT
+391 NSSGEVEFVT
-401 LPLSEVGL
+401 LPLSGVEL

-414 TVKVKADGLSNSFY
+414 EVKVNPNGLSNSFY
-428 EGAVQT
+428 DGTMQAD
-434 ELALQIASGTTD
+434 LALQIASGSTD

-456 KRGLGLDFTRT
+456 KRGLGLEFTRT

-474 GATVS
+474 GASVS
-479 IPFKYALT
+479 IPFRYAPT
-487 ADTYQLTVSHEGAES
+487 GDAYQMTVSHEGVGG
-502 AWIQDNAGFNTGYL
+502 AWVQDNAGFNTGYL
-516 RVNIKDSDPASQ
+516 RVDIKDADLASQ
-528 SVTLTLTSGD
+528 SVTLTLSSGD
-538 DVLTQRVTF
+538 DVLTQRITF
-547 VDGGPFDVET
+547 ADGGPFEVST
-557 GGKVDYIGGEMSLV
+557 GGKVDYIGGEISLV
-571 VGPNDYGSYTL
+571 VAPHNYGSYTL
-582 NVNAGSWMHETF
+582 NVNAGSWLQETF

-616 YSIKNAKPS
+616 YSIKNAQPA
-625 VNGDLTYTKSVA
+625 VNGDLTYTKSVL

-646 LTKTYYSNG
+646 LTKNYYSNG
-655 HKLVLNAASA
+655 HKLVLNSATA

-672 VILGDGYKKKDL
+672 VILGDGYKKRDL
-684 MQEGKFE
+684 MQGGKFE

-731 SVSASSHS
+731 SASASSHS

-761 SRMKTTVQSTL
+761 SKMKSVVQNTL
-772 GLSGDAYYRTVVI
+772 GLSGDAYYRTIVI
-785 VLINT
+785 ALINT

-797 DYPAMSTSSSL
+797 DYPSMTTSSSL
-808 GDGYASFSI
+808 GDGYASFAI

-843 GDEYPVSWYTVD
+843 GDEYPVSWYTVE
-855 LVNERHK
+855 LVNERHS

-867 NVATDQSYWSAFTNA
+867 NVATSQSYWSAFTNA
-882 GYTSAEVTYD
+882 GYGSAEVTYD

-921 HAIYERIIKQ
+921 HAIYERIIRQ
-931 SQGAGAY
+931 SQGSGAY

>member
-1 MEVMKIKGLYLLIAA
+1 MKRKGLCLLAA
-16 LCGLCSCTVETL
+16 LCCLCSCTVSSL
-28 PDDQNTGLETREVSI
+28 PEDPQSGPEFREVSI
-43 MAGAMSK
+43 LAGTMSK

-56 GVVWQDGDKISLVFT
+56 NVVWEDGDKISLIFI

-80 ELTAEIPEGEA
+80 ELAAEIPEGEA
-91 RVANFKGVLPVA
+91 RVADFKGKLPVA
-103 VSVAKGYD
+103 VSTSKGY
-111 EDGYAVYPSSAV
+111 EENGYAVYPSSAV
-123 KSDGRISF
+123 KSDGKVSF
-131 ALAAE
+131 TLALE
-136 QRAASDGSFASGLNL
+136 QRAASNGSFASGSNL
-151 TSTLVPLPSLD
+151 ASTSIALSSLD
-162 EEDCGVSFYN
+162 EDDYGVSFYN

-195 LVGAAP
+195 LTGAAP
-201 LVFDRT
+201 LVFDQT
-207 GRLVEDQ
+207 GRLVPDV
-214 DGEWTDAGNAV
+214 DGNWANAESSV
-225 TLLPAEGAETFA
+225 TLFPAEGAETFA
-237 ENTVYNVL
+237 ENTIYNVL

-251 NTLTLKVDFTDI
+251 SSLTLKIDFTDI
-263 GEYVSTAS
+263 GEYVKTAS
-271 PADGVVF
+271 PTGGVVF

-288 SADKDL
+288 EADREL
-294 ILKEIASGVEAAI
+294 ILKELASDLDSAV
-307 GNISD
+307 GNLSD
-312 IEGKLDKVDQDIDR
+312 IEGKLDEVEKDIEH

-336 MSEFTENAAYAP
+336 MSEFSENAAYAP
-348 YAMFGSSAQK
+348 YAMFGTSAQK
-358 QDIELRYMIRPVSV
+358 QDIELRYMIRPASV

-381 DSMSALVCSR
+381 DSMSALVCCR
-391 NSSGEVEFQT
+391 NSSGEVEFVT
-401 LPLSEVGL
+401 LPLSGVEL

-414 TVKVKADGLSNSFY
+414 EVKVNPNGLSNSFY
-428 EGAVQT
+428 DGTMQAD
-434 ELALQIASGTTD
+434 LALQIASGSTD

-456 KRGLGLDFTRT
+456 KRGLGLEFTRT

-474 GATVS
+474 GASVS
-479 IPFKYALT
+479 IPFRYAPT
-487 ADTYQLTVSHEGAES
+487 GDAYQMTVSHEGVGG
-502 AWIQDNAGFNTGYL
+502 AWVQDNAGFNTGYL
-516 RVNIKDSDPASQ
+516 RVDIKDADLASQ
-528 SVTLTLTSGD
+528 SVTLTLSSGD
-538 DVLTQRVTF
+538 DVLTQRITF
-547 VDGGPFDVET
+547 ADGGPFEVST
-557 GGKVDYIGGEMSLV
+557 GGKVDYIGGEISLV
-571 VGPNDYGSYTL
+571 VAPNNYGSYTL
-582 NVNAGSWMHETF
+582 NVNAGSWLQETF

-616 YSIKNAKPS
+616 YSIKDAQPA
-625 VNGDLTYTKSVA
+625 VNGDLTYTKSVV

-646 LTKTYYSNG
+646 LTKNYYSNG
-655 HKLVLNAASA
+655 HKLVLNSATA

-704 EPYKSFKDRFNVYAV
+704 EPYKSFKDRFNVYAI

-731 SVSASSHS
+731 SASASSHS

-761 SRMKTTVQSTL
+761 SKMKSVVQNTL
-772 GLSGDAYYRTVVI
+772 GLSGDAYYRTIVI
-785 VLINT
+785 ALINT

-797 DYPAMSTSSSL
+797 DYPSMGTSSSV
-808 GDGYASFSI
+808 GDGYASFAI

-843 GDEYPVSWYTVD
+843 GDEYSVSWYTEA
-855 LVNERHK
+855 LVNERHN

-867 NVATDQSYWSAFTNA
+867 NVATNQSYWSAFTA
-882 GYTSAEVTYD
+882 DGYGSDEVMYD
-892 KYGSYAT
+892 KYGPYTT

-931 SQGAGAY
+931 SQGAVAY
-938 SWNSFLEWDKKNR
+938 NWNSFLEWDKKNR

>member
-1 MEVMKIKGLYLLIAA
+1 MKRKGLYLLAA
-16 LCGLCSCTVETL
+16 LCCLCSCTVSSL
-28 PDDQNTGLETREVSI
+28 PEDPQSGAEFREVSI
-43 MAGAMSK
+43 LAGTMSK

-56 GVVWQDGDKISLVFT
+56 NVVWEDGDKISLIFI
-71 HPEKGAYVA
+71 HPEKGAYVT
-80 ELTAEIPEGEA
+80 ELAAEIPEGEA
-91 RVANFKGVLPVA
+91 RVADFKGTLPVA
-103 VSVAKGYD
+103 VSTSKGY
-111 EDGYAVYPSSAV
+111 EENGYAVYPSSAV
-123 KSDGRISF
+123 KADGKVSF
-131 ALAAE
+131 TLATE
-136 QRAASDGSFASGLNL
+136 QRAAGNGSFASGSNL
-151 TSTLVPLPSLD
+151 ASTAIALSSLD
-162 EEDCGVSFYN
+162 EDDYGVSFYN

-195 LVGAAP
+195 LTGVAP
-201 LVFDRT
+201 LVFDQT
-207 GRLVEDQ
+207 GRLVPDV
-214 DGEWTDAGNAV
+214 DGNWEGAESSV
-225 TLLPAEGAETFA
+225 TLVPAEGAETFA
-237 ENTVYNVL
+237 ENTIYNIL

-251 NTLTLKVDFTDI
+251 SSLTLKIDFTDI
-263 GEYVSTAS
+263 GEYVKTAS
-271 PADGVVF
+271 PTGGVVF

-288 SADKDL
+288 EADREL
-294 ILKEIASGVEAAI
+294 ILKELASDLDSAV
-307 GNISD
+307 GNLSD
-312 IEGKLDKVDQDIDR
+312 IEGKLDEVEKDIEH

-336 MSEFTENAAYAP
+336 MSEFSENAAYAP
-348 YAMFGSSAQK
+348 YAMFGTSAQK
-358 QDIELRYMIRPVSV
+358 QDIELRYMIRPASV

-381 DSMSALVCSR
+381 DSMSALVCCR
-391 NSSGEVEFQT
+391 NSSGEVEFVT
-401 LPLSEVGL
+401 LPLSGVEL

-414 TVKVKADGLSNSFY
+414 EVKVNPNGLSNSFY
-428 EGAVQT
+428 DGTMQAD
-434 ELALQIASGTTD
+434 LALQIASGSTD

-456 KRGLGLDFTRT
+456 KRGLGLEFTRT

-474 GATVS
+474 GASVS
-479 IPFKYALT
+479 IPFRYAPT
-487 ADTYQLTVSHEGAES
+487 GDAYQMTVSHEGVGG
-502 AWIQDNAGFNTGYL
+502 AWVQDNAGFNTGYL
-516 RVNIKDSDPASQ
+516 RVDIKDADLASQ
-528 SVTLTLTSGD
+528 SVTLTLSSGD
-538 DVLTQRVTF
+538 DVLTQRITF
-547 VDGGPFDVET
+547 ADGGPFEVST
-557 GGKVDYIGGEMSLV
+557 GGKVDYIGGEISLV
-571 VGPNDYGSYTL
+571 VAPNNYGSYTL
-582 NVNAGSWMHETF
+582 NVNAGSWLQETF

-616 YSIKNAKPS
+616 YSIKNAQPA
-625 VNGDLTYTKSVA
+625 VNGDLTYTKSVL

-646 LTKTYYSNG
+646 LTKNYYSNG
-655 HKLVLNAASA
+655 HKLVLNSATA

-672 VILGDGYKKKDL
+672 VILGDGYKKRDL
-684 MQEGKFE
+684 MQGGKFE

-731 SVSASSHS
+731 SASASSHS

-761 SRMKTTVQSTL
+761 SKMKSVVQNTL
-772 GLSGDAYYRTVVI
+772 GLSGDAYYRTIVI
-785 VLINT
+785 ALINT

-797 DYPAMSTSSSL
+797 DYPSMTTSSSL
-808 GDGYASFSI
+808 GDGYASFAI

-843 GDEYPVSWYTVD
+843 GDEYPVSWYTVE
-855 LVNERHK
+855 LVNERHS

-867 NVATDQSYWSAFTNA
+867 NVATSQSYWSAFTNA
-882 GYTSAEVTYD
+882 GYGSAEVTYD

-921 HAIYERIIKQ
+921 HAIYERIIRQ
-931 SQGAGAY
+931 SQGSGAY

>member
-1 MEVMKIKGLYLLIAA
+1 MKIKGLYLLAA
-16 LCGLCSCTVETL
+16 LCCLCSCTVSSL
-28 PDDQNTGLETREVSI
+28 PEDPQSGPEFREVSI
-43 MAGAMSK
+43 LAGTMSK

-56 GVVWQDGDKISLVFT
+56 NVVWEDGDKIALIFT

-80 ELTAEIPEGEA
+80 ELAAEIPEGEA
-91 RVANFKGVLPVA
+91 RIANFKGTLPVG
-103 VSVAKGYD
+103 VSTSKGY
-111 EDGYAVYPSSAV
+111 EENGYAVYPSSAV
-123 KSDGRISF
+123 KSDGKVSF
-131 ALAAE
+131 ALASE
-136 QRAASDGSFASGLNL
+136 QRAASNGSFASGSNL
-151 TSTLVPLPSLD
+151 ASTSIALSSLD
-162 EEDCGVSFYN
+162 EDDYGVSFYN

-195 LVGAAP
+195 LTGAAP
-201 LVFDRT
+201 LVFDQT
-207 GRLVEDQ
+207 GRLVPDV
-214 DGEWTDAGNAV
+214 DGNWEGPESSV
-225 TLLPAEGAETFA
+225 TLVPAEGAETFA
-237 ENTVYNVL
+237 ENTIYNVL

-251 NTLTLKVDFTDI
+251 SSLTLKIDFTDI
-263 GEYVSTAS
+263 GEYVKTAS
-271 PADGVVF
+271 PTGGVVF

-288 SADKDL
+288 EADKDL
-294 ILKEIASGVEAAI
+294 ILKELASDLDSAV
-307 GNISD
+307 GNLSD
-312 IEGKLDKVDQDIDR
+312 IEGKLDEVEKDIEH

-336 MSEFTENAAYAP
+336 MSEFSENAAYAP
-348 YAMFGSSAQK
+348 YAMFGTSAQK
-358 QDIELRYMIRPVSV
+358 QDIELRYMIRPASV

-381 DSMSALVCSR
+381 DSMSALVCCR
-391 NSSGEVEFQT
+391 NSSGEVEFVT
-401 LPLSEVGL
+401 LPLSGVEL

-414 TVKVKADGLSNSFY
+414 EVKVNPNGLSNSFY
-428 EGAVQT
+428 DGTMQAD
-434 ELALQIASGTTD
+434 LALQIASGSTD

-456 KRGLGLDFTRT
+456 KQGLGLEFTRT

-474 GATVS
+474 GASVS
-479 IPFKYALT
+479 IPFRYAPT
-487 ADTYQLTVSHEGAES
+487 GDAYQITVSHEGVGG
-502 AWIQDNAGFNTGYL
+502 AWVQDNAGFNTGYL
-516 RVNIKDSDPASQ
+516 RVDIKDADLASQ
-528 SVTLTLTSGD
+528 SVTLTLSSGD
-538 DVLTQRVTF
+538 DVLTQRITF
-547 VDGGPFDVET
+547 ADGGPFEVST
-557 GGKVDYIGGEMSLV
+557 GGKVDYIGGEISLV
-571 VGPNDYGSYTL
+571 VAPNNYGSYTL
-582 NVNAGSWMHETF
+582 NVNAGSWLQETF

-616 YSIKNAKPS
+616 YSIRNAQPA
-625 VNGDLTYTKSVA
+625 VNGDLTYTKSVV

-646 LTKTYYSNG
+646 LTKNYYSNG
-655 HKLVLNAASA
+655 HKLVLNSATA

-672 VILGDGYKKKDL
+672 VILGDGYKKRDL
-684 MQEGKFE
+684 MQGGKFE

-719 AYESANEGPRLE
+719 AYESSNEGPRLE
-731 SVSASSHS
+731 SASASSHS

-761 SRMKTTVQSTL
+761 SKMKSVVQNTL
-772 GLSGDAYYRTVVI
+772 GLSGDAYYRTIVI
-785 VLINT
+785 ALINT

-797 DYPAMSTSSSL
+797 DYPSMTTSSSL
-808 GDGYASFSI
+808 GDGYASFAI

-843 GDEYPVSWYTVD
+843 GDEYPVSWYTVE
-855 LVNERHK
+855 LVNERHS

-867 NVATDQSYWSAFTNA
+867 NVATSQSYWSAFTNA
-882 GYTSAEVTYD
+882 GYGSAEVTYD

-931 SQGAGAY
+931 SQGAGSY

>member
-1 MEVMKIKGLYLLIAA
+1 MKRKGLYLLAA
-16 LCGLCSCTVETL
+16 LCCLCSCTVSSL
-28 PDDQNTGLETREVSI
+28 PEDPQSGAEFREVSI
-43 MAGAMSK
+43 LAGTMSK

-56 GVVWQDGDKISLVFT
+56 NVVWEDGDKISLIFI
-71 HPEKGAYVA
+71 HPEKGAYVT
-80 ELTAEIPEGEA
+80 ELAAEIPEGEA
-91 RVANFKGVLPVA
+91 RVADFKGTLPVA
-103 VSVAKGYD
+103 VSTSKGY
-111 EDGYAVYPSSAV
+111 EENGYAVYPSSAV
-123 KSDGRISF
+123 KADGKVSF
-131 ALAAE
+131 TLATE
-136 QRAASDGSFASGLNL
+136 QRAAGNGSFASGSNL
-151 TSTLVPLPSLD
+151 ASTAIALSSLD
-162 EEDCGVSFYN
+162 EDDYGVSFYN

-195 LVGAAP
+195 LTGVAP
-201 LVFDRT
+201 LVFDQT
-207 GRLVEDQ
+207 GRLVPDV
-214 DGEWTDAGNAV
+214 DGNWEGAESSV
-225 TLLPAEGAETFA
+225 TLVPAEGAETFA
-237 ENTVYNVL
+237 ENTIYNIL

-251 NTLTLKVDFTDI
+251 SSLTLKIDFTDI
-263 GEYVSTAS
+263 GEYVKTAS
-271 PADGVVF
+271 PTGGVVF

-288 SADKDL
+288 EADREL
-294 ILKEIASGVEAAI
+294 ILKELASDLDSAV
-307 GNISD
+307 GNLSD
-312 IEGKLDKVDQDIDR
+312 IEGKLDEVEKDIEH

-336 MSEFTENAAYAP
+336 MSEFSENAAYAP
-348 YAMFGSSAQK
+348 YAMFGTSAQK
-358 QDIELRYMIRPVSV
+358 QDIKLRYMIRPASV

-381 DSMSALVCSR
+381 DSMSALVCCR
-391 NSSGEVEFQT
+391 NSSGEVEFVT
-401 LPLSEVGL
+401 LPLSGVEL

-414 TVKVKADGLSNSFY
+414 EVKVNPNGLSNSFY
-428 EGAVQT
+428 DGTMQAD
-434 ELALQIASGTTD
+434 LALQIASGSTD

-456 KRGLGLDFTRT
+456 KRGLGLEFTRT

-474 GATVS
+474 GASVS
-479 IPFKYALT
+479 IPFRYAPT
-487 ADTYQLTVSHEGAES
+487 GDAYQMTVSHEGVGG
-502 AWIQDNAGFNTGYL
+502 AWVQDNAGFNTGYL
-516 RVNIKDSDPASQ
+516 RVDIKDADLASQ
-528 SVTLTLTSGD
+528 SVTLTLSSGD
-538 DVLTQRVTF
+538 DVLTQRITF
-547 VDGGPFDVET
+547 ADGGPFEVST
-557 GGKVDYIGGEMSLV
+557 GGKVDYIGGEISLV
-571 VGPNDYGSYTL
+571 VAPNNYGSYTL
-582 NVNAGSWMHETF
+582 NVNAGSWLQETF

-616 YSIKNAKPS
+616 YSIKNAQPA
-625 VNGDLTYTKSVA
+625 VNGDLTYTKSVV

-646 LTKTYYSNG
+646 LTKNYYSNG
-655 HKLVLNAASA
+655 HKLVLNSATA

-672 VILGDGYKKKDL
+672 VILGDGYKKRDL
-684 MQEGKFE
+684 MQGGKFE

-731 SVSASSHS
+731 SASASSHS

-761 SRMKTTVQSTL
+761 SKMKSVVQNTL
-772 GLSGDAYYRTVVI
+772 GLSGDAYYRTIVI
-785 VLINT
+785 ALINT

-797 DYPAMSTSSSL
+797 DYPSMTTSSSL
-808 GDGYASFSI
+808 GDGYASFAI

-843 GDEYPVSWYTVD
+843 GDEYPVSWYTVE
-855 LVNERHK
+855 LVNERHS

-867 NVATDQSYWSAFTNA
+867 NVATSQSYWSAFTNA
-882 GYTSAEVTYD
+882 GYGSAEVTYD

-921 HAIYERIIKQ
+921 HAIYERIIRQ
-931 SQGAGAY
+931 SQGSGAY

>member
-1 MEVMKIKGLYLLIAA
+1 MKIKGLYLLAA
-16 LCGLCSCTVETL
+16 LCCLCSCTVSSL
-28 PDDQNTGLETREVSI
+28 PEDPQSGPEFREVSI
-43 MAGAMSK
+43 LAGTMSK

-56 GVVWQDGDKISLVFT
+56 NVVWEDGDKIALIFT

-80 ELTAEIPEGEA
+80 ELAAEIPEGEA
-91 RVANFKGVLPVA
+91 RIANFKGTLPVG
-103 VSVAKGYD
+103 VSTSKGY
-111 EDGYAVYPSSAV
+111 EENGYAVYPSSAV
-123 KSDGRISF
+123 KSDGKVSF
-131 ALAAE
+131 ALASE
-136 QRAASDGSFASGLNL
+136 QRAASNGSFASGSNL
-151 TSTLVPLPSLD
+151 ASTSIALSSLD
-162 EEDCGVSFYN
+162 EDDYGVSFYN

-195 LVGAAP
+195 LTGAAP
-201 LVFDRT
+201 LVFDQT
-207 GRLVEDQ
+207 GRLVPDV
-214 DGEWTDAGNAV
+214 DGNWEGPESSV
-225 TLLPAEGAETFA
+225 TLVPAEGAETFA
-237 ENTVYNVL
+237 ENTIYNVL

-251 NTLTLKVDFTDI
+251 SSLTLKIDFTDI
-263 GEYVSTAS
+263 GEYVKTAS
-271 PADGVVF
+271 PTGGVVF

-288 SADKDL
+288 EADKDL
-294 ILKEIASGVEAAI
+294 ILKELASDLDSAV
-307 GNISD
+307 GNLSD
-312 IEGKLDKVDQDIDR
+312 IEGKLDEVEKDIEH

-336 MSEFTENAAYAP
+336 MSEFSENAAYAP
-348 YAMFGSSAQK
+348 YAMFGTSAQK
-358 QDIELRYMIRPVSV
+358 QDIELRYMIRPASV

-381 DSMSALVCSR
+381 DSMSALVCCR
-391 NSSGEVEFQT
+391 NSSGEVEFVT
-401 LPLSEVGL
+401 LPLSGVEL

-414 TVKVKADGLSNSFY
+414 EVKVNPNGLSNSFY
-428 EGAVQT
+428 DGTMQAD
-434 ELALQIASGTTD
+434 LALQIASGSTD

-456 KRGLGLDFTRT
+456 KQGLGLEFTRT

-474 GATVS
+474 GASVS
-479 IPFKYALT
+479 IPFRYAPT
-487 ADTYQLTVSHEGAES
+487 GDAYQITVSHEGVGG
-502 AWIQDNAGFNTGYL
+502 AWVQDNAGFNTGYL
-516 RVNIKDSDPASQ
+516 RVDIKDADLASQ
-528 SVTLTLTSGD
+528 SVTLTLSSGD
-538 DVLTQRVTF
+538 DVLTQRITF
-547 VDGGPFDVET
+547 ADGGPFEVST
-557 GGKVDYIGGEMSLV
+557 GGKVDYIGGEISLV
-571 VGPNDYGSYTL
+571 VAPNNYGSYTL
-582 NVNAGSWMHETF
+582 NVNAGSWLQETF

-616 YSIKNAKPS
+616 YSIKNAQPA
-625 VNGDLTYTKSVA
+625 VNGDLTYTKSVV

-646 LTKTYYSNG
+646 LTKNYYSNG
-655 HKLVLNAASA
+655 HKLVLNSATA

-672 VILGDGYKKKDL
+672 VILGDGYKKRDL
-684 MQEGKFE
+684 MQGGKFE

-719 AYESANEGPRLE
+719 AYESSNEGPRLE
-731 SVSASSHS
+731 SASASSHS

-761 SRMKTTVQSTL
+761 SKMKSVVQNTL
-772 GLSGDAYYRTVVI
+772 GLSGDAYYRTIVI
-785 VLINT
+785 ALINT

-797 DYPAMSTSSSL
+797 DYPSMTTSSSL
-808 GDGYASFSI
+808 GDGYASFAI

-843 GDEYPVSWYTVD
+843 GDEYPVSWYTVE
-855 LVNERHK
+855 LVNERHS

-867 NVATDQSYWSAFTNA
+867 NVATSQSYWSAFTNA
-882 GYTSAEVTYD
+882 GYGSAEVTYD

-931 SQGAGAY
+931 SQGAEAY
-938 SWNSFLEWDKKNR
+938 SWKSFLEWDKKNR

>member
-1 MEVMKIKGLYLLIAA
+1 MKRKGLYLLAA
-16 LCGLCSCTVETL
+16 LCCLCSCTVSSL
-28 PDDQNTGLETREVSI
+28 PEDPQSGAEFREVSI
-43 MAGAMSK
+43 LAGTMSK

-56 GVVWQDGDKISLVFT
+56 NVVWEDGDKISLIFI
-71 HPEKGAYVA
+71 HPEKGAYVT
-80 ELTAEIPEGEA
+80 ELAAEIPEGEA
-91 RVANFKGVLPVA
+91 RVADFKGTLPVA
-103 VSVAKGYD
+103 VSTSKGY
-111 EDGYAVYPSSAV
+111 EENGYAVYPSSAV
-123 KSDGRISF
+123 KADGKVSF
-131 ALAAE
+131 TLATE
-136 QRAASDGSFASGLNL
+136 QRAAGNGSFASGSNL
-151 TSTLVPLPSLD
+151 ASTAIALSSLD
-162 EEDCGVSFYN
+162 EDDYGVSFYN

-195 LVGAAP
+195 LTGVAP
-201 LVFDRT
+201 LVFDQT
-207 GRLVEDQ
+207 GRLVPDV
-214 DGEWTDAGNAV
+214 DGNWEGAESSV
-225 TLLPAEGAETFA
+225 TLVPAEGAETFA
-237 ENTVYNVL
+237 ENTIYNIL

-251 NTLTLKVDFTDI
+251 SSLTLKIDFTDI
-263 GEYVSTAS
+263 GEYVKTAS
-271 PADGVVF
+271 PTGGVVF

-288 SADKDL
+288 EAEREL
-294 ILKEIASGVEAAI
+294 ILKELASDLDSAV
-307 GNISD
+307 GNLSD
-312 IEGKLDKVDQDIDR
+312 IEGKLDEVEKDIEH

-336 MSEFTENAAYAP
+336 MSEFSENAAYAP
-348 YAMFGSSAQK
+348 YAMFGTSAQK
-358 QDIELRYMIRPVSV
+358 QDIELRYMIRPASV

-381 DSMSALVCSR
+381 DSMSALVCCR
-391 NSSGEVEFQT
+391 NSSGEVEFVT
-401 LPLSEVGL
+401 LPLSGVEL

-414 TVKVKADGLSNSFY
+414 EVKVNPNGLSNSFY
-428 EGAVQT
+428 DGTMQAD
-434 ELALQIASGTTD
+434 LALQIASGSTD

-456 KRGLGLDFTRT
+456 KRGLGLEFTRT

-474 GATVS
+474 GASVS
-479 IPFKYALT
+479 IPFRYAPT
-487 ADTYQLTVSHEGAES
+487 GDAYQMTVSHEGVGG
-502 AWIQDNAGFNTGYL
+502 AWVQDNAGFNTGYL
-516 RVNIKDSDPASQ
+516 RVDIKDADLASQ
-528 SVTLTLTSGD
+528 SVTLTLSSGD
-538 DVLTQRVTF
+538 DVLTQRITF
-547 VDGGPFDVET
+547 ADGGPFEVST
-557 GGKVDYIGGEMSLV
+557 GGKVDYIGGEISLV
-571 VGPNDYGSYTL
+571 VAPHNYGSYTL
-582 NVNAGSWMHETF
+582 NVNAGSWLQETF

-616 YSIKNAKPS
+616 YSIKNAQPA
-625 VNGDLTYTKSVA
+625 VNGDLTYTKSVL

-646 LTKTYYSNG
+646 LTKNYYSNG
-655 HKLVLNAASA
+655 HKLVLNSATA

-672 VILGDGYKKKDL
+672 VILGDGYKKRDL
-684 MQEGKFE
+684 MQGGKFE

-731 SVSASSHS
+731 SASASSHS

-761 SRMKTTVQSTL
+761 SKMKSVVQNTL
-772 GLSGDAYYRTVVI
+772 GLSGDAYYRTIVI
-785 VLINT
+785 ALINT

-797 DYPAMSTSSSL
+797 DYPSMTTSSSL
-808 GDGYASFSI
+808 GDGYASFAI

-843 GDEYPVSWYTVD
+843 GDEYPVSWYTVE
-855 LVNERHK
+855 LVNERHS

-867 NVATDQSYWSAFTNA
+867 NVATSQSYWSAFTNA
-882 GYTSAEVTYD
+882 GYGSAEVTYD

-921 HAIYERIIKQ
+921 HAIYERIIRQ
-931 SQGAGAY
+931 SQGSGAY

>member
-1 MEVMKIKGLYLLIAA
+1 MKIKGLYLLAA
-16 LCGLCSCTVETL
+16 LCCLGSCTVSSL
-28 PDDQNTGLETREVSI
+28 PEDPQSGPESREVSI
-43 MAGAMSK
+43 LAGTMSK

-56 GVVWQDGDKISLVFT
+56 NVVWEDGDKIALIFT

-80 ELTAEIPEGEA
+80 ELAAEIPEGEA
-91 RVANFKGVLPVA
+91 RVADFKGKLPVA
-103 VSVAKGYD
+103 VSTSKGY
-111 EDGYAVYPSSAV
+111 EENGYAVYPSSAV
-123 KSDGRISF
+123 KADGKVSF
-131 ALAAE
+131 ALASD
-136 QRAASDGSFASGLNL
+136 QRAASNGSFASGSNL
-151 TSTLVPLPSLD
+151 ASTSIALSSLD
-162 EEDCGVSFYN
+162 EDDYGVSFYN

-195 LVGAAP
+195 LTGVAP
-201 LVFDRT
+201 LVFDQT
-207 GRLVEDQ
+207 GRLVPDV
-214 DGEWTDAGNAV
+214 DGNWEGAESSV
-225 TLLPAEGAETFA
+225 TLAPAEGAETFA
-237 ENTVYNVL
+237 ENTIYNVL

-251 NTLTLKVDFTDI
+251 SSLTLKIDFTDI
-263 GEYVSTAS
+263 GEYVKTAS
-271 PADGVVF
+271 PTGGVVF

-288 SADKDL
+288 EADKDL
-294 ILKEIASGVEAAI
+294 ILKELASDIDSAV
-307 GNISD
+307 GNLSD
-312 IEGKLDKVDQDIDR
+312 IEGKLDEVEKDIEH

-336 MSEFTENAAYAP
+336 MSEFSENAAYAP
-348 YAMFGSSAQK
+348 YAMFGTSAQK
-358 QDIELRYMIRPVSV
+358 QDIELRYMIRPASV

-381 DSMSALVCSR
+381 DSMSALVCCR
-391 NSSGEVEFQT
+391 NSSGEVEFVT
-401 LPLSEVGL
+401 LPLSGVEL

-414 TVKVKADGLSNSFY
+414 EVKVNPNGLSNSFY
-428 EGAVQT
+428 DGTMQAD
-434 ELALQIASGTTD
+434 LALQIASGSTD

-456 KRGLGLDFTRT
+456 KQGLGLEFTRT

-474 GATVS
+474 GASVS
-479 IPFKYALT
+479 IPFRYAPT
-487 ADTYQLTVSHEGAES
+487 GDAYQMTVSHEGVGG
-502 AWIQDNAGFNTGYL
+502 AWVQDNAGFNTGYL
-516 RVNIKDSDPASQ
+516 RVDIKDADLASQ
-528 SVTLTLTSGD
+528 SVTLTLSSGD
-538 DVLTQRVTF
+538 DVLTQRITF
-547 VDGGPFDVET
+547 ADGGPFEVST
-557 GGKVDYIGGEMSLV
+557 GGKVDYIGGEISLV
-571 VGPNDYGSYTL
+571 VAPNNYGSYTL
-582 NVNAGSWMHETF
+582 NVNAGSWLQETF

-616 YSIKNAKPS
+616 YIIKNAQPA
-625 VNGDLTYTKSVA
+625 VNGDLTYTKSVV

-646 LTKTYYSNG
+646 LTKNYYSNG
-655 HKLVLNAASA
+655 HKLVLNSATA

-672 VILGDGYKKKDL
+672 VILGDGYKKRDL
-684 MQEGKFE
+684 MQGGKFE

-731 SVSASSHS
+731 SASASSHS

-761 SRMKTTVQSTL
+761 SKMKSVVQNTL
-772 GLSGDAYYRTVVI
+772 GLSGDAYYRTIVI
-785 VLINT
+785 ALINT

-797 DYPAMSTSSSL
+797 DYPSMTTSSSL
-808 GDGYASFSI
+808 GDGYASFAI

-843 GDEYPVSWYTVD
+843 GDEYPVSWYTVE
-855 LVNERHK
+855 LVNERHS

-867 NVATDQSYWSAFTNA
+867 NVATSQSYWSAFTNA
-882 GYTSAEVTYD
+882 GYGSAEVTYD

-931 SQGAGAY
+931 SQGTGSY

>member
-1 MEVMKIKGLYLLIAA
+1 MKRKGLCLLAA
-16 LCGLCSCTVETL
+16 LCCLCSCTVSSL
-28 PDDQNTGLETREVSI
+28 PEDPQSGPEFREVSI
-43 MAGAMSK
+43 LAGTMSK

-56 GVVWQDGDKISLVFT
+56 YVVWEDGDKIALIFT

-80 ELTAEIPEGEA
+80 ELAAEIPEGEA
-91 RVANFKGVLPVA
+91 RVADFKGKLPVA
-103 VSVAKGYD
+103 VSTSKGY
-111 EDGYAVYPSSAV
+111 EENGYAVYPSSAV
-123 KSDGRISF
+123 KSDGKVSF
-131 ALAAE
+131 TLALE
-136 QRAASDGSFASGLNL
+136 QRAASNGSFASGSNL
-151 TSTLVPLPSLD
+151 ASTSIALSSLD
-162 EEDCGVSFYN
+162 EDDYGVSFYN

-195 LVGAAP
+195 LTGAAP
-201 LVFDRT
+201 LVFDQT
-207 GRLVEDQ
+207 GRLVPDV
-214 DGEWTDAGNAV
+214 DGNWANAESSV
-225 TLLPAEGAETFA
+225 TLFPAEGAETFA
-237 ENTVYNVL
+237 ENTIYNVL

-251 NTLTLKVDFTDI
+251 SSLTLKIDFTDI
-263 GEYVSTAS
+263 GEYVKTAS
-271 PADGVVF
+271 PTGGVVF

-288 SADKDL
+288 EADREL
-294 ILKEIASGVEAAI
+294 ILKELASDLDSAV
-307 GNISD
+307 GNLSD
-312 IEGKLDKVDQDIDR
+312 IEGKLDEVEKDIEH

-336 MSEFTENAAYAP
+336 MSEFSENAAYAP
-348 YAMFGSSAQK
+348 YAMFGTSAQK
-358 QDIELRYMIRPVSV
+358 QDIELRYMIRPASV

-381 DSMSALVCSR
+381 DSMSALVCCR
-391 NSSGEVEFQT
+391 NSSGEVEFVT
-401 LPLSEVGL
+401 LPLSGVEL

-414 TVKVKADGLSNSFY
+414 EVKVNPNGLSNSFY
-428 EGAVQT
+428 DGTMQAD
-434 ELALQIASGTTD
+434 LALQIASGSTD

-456 KRGLGLDFTRT
+456 KRGLGLEFTRT

-474 GATVS
+474 GASVS
-479 IPFKYALT
+479 IPFRYAPT
-487 ADTYQLTVSHEGAES
+487 GDAYQMTVSHEGVGG
-502 AWIQDNAGFNTGYL
+502 AWVQDNAGFNTGYL
-516 RVNIKDSDPASQ
+516 RVDIKDADLASQ
-528 SVTLTLTSGD
+528 SVTLTLSSGD
-538 DVLTQRVTF
+538 DVLTQRITF
-547 VDGGPFDVET
+547 ADGGPFEVST
-557 GGKVDYIGGEMSLV
+557 GGKVDYIGGEISLV
-571 VGPNDYGSYTL
+571 VAPNNYGSYTL
-582 NVNAGSWMHETF
+582 NVNAGSWLQETF

-616 YSIKNAKPS
+616 YSIKDAQPA
-625 VNGDLTYTKSVA
+625 VNGDLTYTKSVV

-646 LTKTYYSNG
+646 LTKNYYSNG
-655 HKLVLNAASA
+655 HKLVLNSATA

-704 EPYKSFKDRFNVYAV
+704 EPYKSFKDRFNVYAI

-731 SVSASSHS
+731 SASASSHS

-761 SRMKTTVQSTL
+761 SKMKSVVQNTL
-772 GLSGDAYYRTVVI
+772 GLSGDAYYRTIVI
-785 VLINT
+785 ALINT

-797 DYPAMSTSSSL
+797 DYPSMGTSSSV
-808 GDGYASFSI
+808 GDGYASFAI

-843 GDEYPVSWYTVD
+843 GDEYSVSWYTEA
-855 LVNERHK
+855 LVNERHN

-867 NVATDQSYWSAFTNA
+867 NVATNQSYWSAFTA
-882 GYTSAEVTYD
+882 DGYGSDEVMYD
-892 KYGSYAT
+892 KYGPYTT

-931 SQGAGAY
+931 SQGAVAY
-938 SWNSFLEWDKKNR
+938 NWNSFLEWDKKNR

>member
-1 MEVMKIKGLYLLIAA
+1 MKKKGLYLLAA
-16 LCGLCSCTVETL
+16 LCCLCSCTVSSL
-28 PDDQNTGLETREVSI
+28 PEDPQSGPEFREVSI
-43 MAGAMSK
+43 LAGTMSK

-56 GVVWQDGDKISLVFT
+56 NVVWEDGDKIALIFT

-80 ELTAEIPEGEA
+80 ELAAEIPEGEA
-91 RVANFKGVLPVA
+91 RIANFKGTLPVG
-103 VSVAKGYD
+103 VSTSKGY
-111 EDGYAVYPSSAV
+111 EENGYAVYPSSAV
-123 KSDGRISF
+123 KSDGKVSF
-131 ALAAE
+131 ALASE
-136 QRAASDGSFASGLNL
+136 QRAASNGSFASGSNL
-151 TSTLVPLPSLD
+151 ASTSIALSSLD
-162 EEDCGVSFYN
+162 EDDYGVSFYN

-195 LVGAAP
+195 LTGAAP
-201 LVFDRT
+201 LVFDQT
-207 GRLVEDQ
+207 GRLVPDV
-214 DGEWTDAGNAV
+214 DGNWEGPESSV
-225 TLLPAEGAETFA
+225 TLVPAEGAETFA
-237 ENTVYNVL
+237 ENTIYNVL

-251 NTLTLKVDFTDI
+251 SSLTLKIDFTDI
-263 GEYVSTAS
+263 GEYVKTAS
-271 PADGVVF
+271 PTGGVVF

-288 SADKDL
+288 EADKDL
-294 ILKEIASGVEAAI
+294 ILKELASDLDSAV
-307 GNISD
+307 GNLSD
-312 IEGKLDKVDQDIDR
+312 IEGKLDEVEKDIEH

-336 MSEFTENAAYAP
+336 MSEFSENAAYAP
-348 YAMFGSSAQK
+348 YAMFGTSAQK
-358 QDIELRYMIRPVSV
+358 QDIELRYMVRPASV

-381 DSMSALVCSR
+381 DSMSALVCSK
-391 NSSGEVEFQT
+391 NSTGAMEFQT
-401 LPLSEVGL
+401 LPLNGVEL
-409 VGDMM
+409 LGDMM
-414 TVKVKADGLSNSFY
+414 AVKVKADGLSNSFY
-428 EGAVQT
+428 EGTIQA

-456 KRGLGLDFTRT
+456 KRGLGLDFTKI
-467 EAVPVLK
+467 EEVPALK

-479 IPFKYALT
+479 IPFRYAPT
-487 ADTYQLTVSHEGAES
+487 ADTYQMTVSHEGAER
-502 AWIQDNAGFNTGYL
+502 AWVQDNAGFNTGYL
-516 RVNIKDSDPASQ
+516 KVDIKDADLASQ
-528 SVTLTLTSGD
+528 SVTLTLSSGD
-538 DVLTQRVTF
+538 DVLTQRITF
-547 VDGGPFDVET
+547 ADGGPFEVST
-557 GGKVDYIGGEMSLV
+557 GGKVDYIGGEISLV
-571 VGPNDYGSYTL
+571 VAPNNYGSYTL
-582 NVNAGSWMHETF
+582 NVNAGSWLQETF

-616 YSIKNAKPS
+616 YSIKNAQPA
-625 VNGDLTYTKSVA
+625 VNGDLTYTKSVV

-646 LTKTYYSNG
+646 LTKNYYSNG
-655 HKLVLNAASA
+655 HKLVLNSATA

-672 VILGDGYKKKDL
+672 VILGDGYKKRDL
-684 MQEGKFE
+684 MQGGKFE

-731 SVSASSHS
+731 SASASSHS

-761 SRMKTTVQSTL
+761 SKMKSVVQNTL
-772 GLSGDAYYRTVVI
+772 GLSGDAYYRTIVI
-785 VLINT
+785 ALINT

-797 DYPAMSTSSSL
+797 DYPSMTTSSSL
-808 GDGYASFSI
+808 GDGYASFAI

-867 NVATDQSYWSAFTNA
+867 NVATSQDYWSAFTNA
-882 GYTSAEVTYD
+882 DYGSAEVTYD

-931 SQGAGAY
+931 SQGAEAY
-938 SWNSFLEWDKKNR
+938 SWKSFLEWDKKNR

>member
-1 MEVMKIKGLYLLIAA
+1 MKIKGLYLLAA
-16 LCGLCSCTVETL
+16 LCCLCSCTVSSL
-28 PDDQNTGLETREVSI
+28 PEDPQSGPEFREVSI
-43 MAGAMSK
+43 LAGTMSK

-56 GVVWQDGDKISLVFT
+56 NVVWEDGDKISLIFI

-80 ELTAEIPEGEA
+80 ELAAEIPEGEA
-91 RVANFKGVLPVA
+91 RVADFKGKLPVA
-103 VSVAKGYD
+103 VSTSKGY
-111 EDGYAVYPSSAV
+111 EENGYAVYPSSAV
-123 KSDGRISF
+123 KSDGKVSF
-131 ALAAE
+131 TLASE
-136 QRAASDGSFASGLNL
+136 QRAASNGSFASGSNL
-151 TSTLVPLPSLD
+151 ASTSIALSSLD
-162 EEDCGVSFYN
+162 EDDYGVSFYN

-195 LVGAAP
+195 LTGAAP
-201 LVFDRT
+201 LVFDQT
-207 GRLVEDQ
+207 GRLVPDV
-214 DGEWTDAGNAV
+214 DGNWANAESSV
-225 TLLPAEGAETFA
+225 TLFPAEGAETFA
-237 ENTVYNVL
+237 ENTIYNVL

-251 NTLTLKVDFTDI
+251 SSLTLKIDFTDI
-263 GEYVSTAS
+263 GEYVKTAS
-271 PADGVVF
+271 PTGGVVF

-288 SADKDL
+288 EADREL
-294 ILKEIASGVEAAI
+294 ILKELASDLDSAV
-307 GNISD
+307 GNLSD
-312 IEGKLDKVDQDIDR
+312 IEGKLDEVEKDIEH

-336 MSEFTENAAYAP
+336 MSEFSENAAYAP
-348 YAMFGSSAQK
+348 YAMFGTSAQK
-358 QDIELRYMIRPVSV
+358 QDIELRYMIRPASV

-391 NSSGEVEFQT
+391 NSSGEVEFVT
-401 LPLSEVGL
+401 LPLSGVEL

-414 TVKVKADGLSNSFY
+414 EVKVNPNGLSNSFY
-428 EGAVQT
+428 DGTMQAD
-434 ELALQIASGTTD
+434 LALQIASGSTD

-456 KRGLGLDFTRT
+456 KRGLGLEFTRT
-467 EAVPVLK
+467 EAIPVLK
-474 GATVS
+474 GASVS
-479 IPFKYALT
+479 IPFRYAPT
-487 ADTYQLTVSHEGAES
+487 GDAYQMTVSHEGVGG
-502 AWIQDNAGFNTGYL
+502 AWVQDNAGFNTGYL
-516 RVNIKDSDPASQ
+516 RVDIKDADLASQ
-528 SVTLTLTSGD
+528 SVTLTLSSGD
-538 DVLTQRVTF
+538 DVLTQRITF
-547 VDGGPFDVET
+547 ADGGPFEVST
-557 GGKVDYIGGEMSLV
+557 GGKVDYIGGEISLV
-571 VGPNDYGSYTL
+571 VAPNNYGSYTL
-582 NVNAGSWMHETF
+582 NVNAGSWLQETF

-616 YSIKNAKPS
+616 YSIKNAQPA
-625 VNGDLTYTKSVA
+625 VNGDLTYTKSVV

-646 LTKTYYSNG
+646 LTKNYYSNG
-655 HKLVLNAASA
+655 HKLVLNSATA

-672 VILGDGYKKKDL
+672 VILGDGYKKRDL
-684 MQEGKFE
+684 MQGGKFE

-731 SVSASSHS
+731 SASASSHS

-761 SRMKTTVQSTL
+761 SKMKSVVQNTL
-772 GLSGDAYYRTVVI
+772 GLSGDAYYRTIVI
-785 VLINT
+785 ALINT

-797 DYPAMSTSSSL
+797 DYPSMGTSSSV
-808 GDGYASFSI
+808 GDGYASFAI

-843 GDEYPVSWYTVD
+843 GDEYSVSWYTEA
-855 LVNERHK
+855 LVNERHN

-867 NVATDQSYWSAFTNA
+867 NVATNQSYWSAFTA
-882 GYTSAEVTYD
+882 DGYGSDEVMYD
-892 KYGSYAT
+892 KYGPYTT

-931 SQGAGAY
+931 SQGAVAY
-938 SWNSFLEWDKKNR
+938 NWNSFLEWDKKNR

>member
-1 MEVMKIKGLYLLIAA
+1 MAVMKIKGLYLLIAA

-28 PDDQNTGLETREVSI
+28 PDDQNTGQETREVSI

-50 SVMKDD
+50 SVMNDD
-56 GVVWQDGDKISLVFT
+56 NVVWEDGDKISLVFN
-71 HPEKGAYVA
+71 HPEKGAYVV
-80 ELTAEIPEGEA
+80 ELAAEIPEGKA
-91 RVANFKGVLPVA
+91 KVATFKGVLPVK
-103 VSVAKGYD
+103 VSTSKGYD
-111 EDGYAVYPSSAV
+111 DDGYAVYPSSAV
-123 KSDGRISF
+123 KADGKVSF
-131 ALAAE
+131 ALPAE
-136 QRAASDGSFASGLNL
+136 QRAATNGSFASGMSLS
-151 TSTLVPLPSLD
+151 STLIPLSSLD
-162 EEDCGVSFYN
+162 EDDCGVSFYN
-172 ATSML
+172 AMSML
-177 RFTLSD
+177 RFTLSED
-183 NVRSVTIEGTSA
+183 VKSVTIEGTSA
-195 LVGAAP
+195 LAGTAP
-201 LVFDRT
+201 LIFDHA
-207 GRLVEDQ
+207 GRLVLSP
-214 DGEWTDAGNAV
+214 DGVWEDAGTAV

-237 ENTVYNVL
+237 ENTIYNML
-245 VWPGEH
+245 IWPGEH
-251 NTLTLKVDFTDI
+251 SSLTLKIDFTDI
-263 GEYVSTAS
+263 GEFVSTAS
-271 PADGVVF
+271 PVGGVVF
-278 EPSKFYTLKF
+278 EPSKFYTMKF
-288 SADKDL
+288 GADKDL
-294 ILKEIASGVEAAI
+294 ILKELTSNLDSAVGNLSDIDGRLDGVEKE
-307 GNISD
+307 
-312 IEGKLDKVDQDIDR
+312 IEQ
-326 LLSQIQSISL
+326 LLAQIQSISL
-336 MSEFTENAAYAP
+336 MSEFAENAAYAP

-358 QDIELRYMIRPVSV
+358 QDIELRYMVRPASV

-381 DSMSALVCSR
+381 DSMSALVCSK
-391 NSSGEVEFQT
+391 NSTGAVEFQT
-401 LPLSEVGL
+401 LPLNGVEL
-409 VGDMM
+409 LGDMM
-414 TVKVKADGLSNSFY
+414 AVKVKADGLSNSFY
-428 EGAVQT
+428 EGTIQA

-456 KRGLGLDFTRT
+456 KRGLGLDFTKI
-467 EAVPVLK
+467 EEVPALK

-479 IPFKYALT
+479 IPFRYAPT
-487 ADTYQLTVSHEGAES
+487 ADTYQMTVSHEGAES

-516 RVNIKDSDPASQ
+516 KVNIKDADPASQ

-538 DVLTQRVTF
+538 DVMTQRITF

-571 VGPNDYGSYTL
+571 VGSNAYGSYTL
-582 NVNAGSWMHETF
+582 NVNAGSWLHETF

-604 ENPGA
+604 ENTGA

-616 YSIKNAKPS
+616 YSIKNAQPAI
-625 VNGDLTYTKSVA
+625 NGDLTYTKSVV

-646 LTKTYYSNG
+646 LTKNYYSNG
-655 HKLVLNAASA
+655 HKLVLNNATA

-672 VILGDGYKKKDL
+672 VILGDGYKKRDL
-684 MQEGKFE
+684 MQGGKFE

-731 SVSASSHS
+731 SASASSHS

-761 SRMKTTVQSTL
+761 SKMKSVVQNTL
-772 GLSGDAYYRTVVI
+772 GLSGDAYYRTIVI
-785 VLINT
+785 ALINT

-797 DYPAMSTSSSL
+797 DYPSMTTSSSL
-808 GDGYASFSI
+808 GDGYASFAI

-843 GDEYPVSWYTVD
+843 GDEYPVSWYTVE
-855 LVNERHK
+855 LVNERHS

-867 NVATDQSYWSAFTNA
+867 NVATSQSYWSAFTNA
-882 GYTSAEVTYD
+882 GYGSAEVTYD

-921 HAIYERIIKQ
+921 HAIYERIVKQ
-931 SQGAGAY
+931 SQGAGSY

>member
-1 MEVMKIKGLYLLIAA
+1 MKRKGLYLLAA
-16 LCGLCSCTVETL
+16 LCCLCSCTVSSL
-28 PDDQNTGLETREVSI
+28 PEDPQSGAEFREVSI
-43 MAGAMSK
+43 LAGTMSK

-56 GVVWQDGDKISLVFT
+56 NVVWEDGDKISLIFI
-71 HPEKGAYVA
+71 HPEKGAYVT
-80 ELTAEIPEGEA
+80 ELAAEIPEGEA
-91 RVANFKGVLPVA
+91 RVADFKGTLPVA
-103 VSVAKGYD
+103 VSTSKGY
-111 EDGYAVYPSSAV
+111 EENGYAVHPSSAV
-123 KSDGRISF
+123 KADGKVSF
-131 ALAAE
+131 ALATE
-136 QRAASDGSFASGLNL
+136 QRAAGNGSFASGSNL
-151 TSTLVPLPSLD
+151 ASTSIALSSLD
-162 EEDCGVSFYN
+162 EDDYGVSFYN

-195 LVGAAP
+195 LTGAAP
-201 LVFDRT
+201 LVFDQT
-207 GRLVEDQ
+207 GRLVPDV
-214 DGEWTDAGNAV
+214 DGNWEGAESSV
-225 TLLPAEGAETFA
+225 TLIPAEGAETFA
-237 ENTVYNVL
+237 ENTIYNVL

-251 NTLTLKVDFTDI
+251 SSLTLKIDFTDI
-263 GEYVSTAS
+263 GEYVKTAS
-271 PADGVVF
+271 PTGGVVF

-288 SADKDL
+288 EADREL
-294 ILKEIASGVEAAI
+294 ILKELASDLDSAV
-307 GNISD
+307 GNLSD
-312 IEGKLDKVDQDIDR
+312 IEGKLDEVEKDIEH

-336 MSEFTENAAYAP
+336 MSEFSENAAYAP
-348 YAMFGSSAQK
+348 YAMFGTSAQK
-358 QDIELRYMIRPVSV
+358 QDIELRYMIRPASV

-381 DSMSALVCSR
+381 DSMSALVCCR
-391 NSSGEVEFQT
+391 NSSGEVEFVT
-401 LPLSEVGL
+401 LPLSGVEL

-414 TVKVKADGLSNSFY
+414 EVKVNPNGLSNSFY
-428 EGAVQT
+428 DGTMQAD
-434 ELALQIASGTTD
+434 LALQIASGSTD

-456 KRGLGLDFTRT
+456 KRGLGLEFTRT

-474 GATVS
+474 GASVS
-479 IPFKYALT
+479 IPFRYAPT
-487 ADTYQLTVSHEGAES
+487 GDAYQMTVSHEGVGG
-502 AWIQDNAGFNTGYL
+502 AWVQDNAGFNTGYL
-516 RVNIKDSDPASQ
+516 RVDIKDADLASQ
-528 SVTLTLTSGD
+528 SVTLTLSSGD
-538 DVLTQRVTF
+538 DVLTQRITF
-547 VDGGPFDVET
+547 ADGGPFEVST
-557 GGKVDYIGGEMSLV
+557 GGKVDYIGGEISLV
-571 VGPNDYGSYTL
+571 VAPNNYGSYTL
-582 NVNAGSWMHETF
+582 NVNAGSWLQETF

-616 YSIKNAKPS
+616 YSIKNAQPA
-625 VNGDLTYTKSVA
+625 VNGDLTYTKSVL

-646 LTKTYYSNG
+646 LTKNYYSNG
-655 HKLVLNAASA
+655 HKLVLNSATA

-672 VILGDGYKKKDL
+672 VILGDGYKKRDL
-684 MQEGKFE
+684 MQGGKFE

-731 SVSASSHS
+731 SASASSHS

-761 SRMKTTVQSTL
+761 SKMKSVVQNTL
-772 GLSGDAYYRTVVI
+772 GLSGDAYYRTIVI
-785 VLINT
+785 ALINT

-797 DYPAMSTSSSL
+797 DYPSMTTSSSL
-808 GDGYASFSI
+808 GDGYASFAI

-843 GDEYPVSWYTVD
+843 GDEYPVSWYTVE
-855 LVNERHK
+855 LVNERHS

-867 NVATDQSYWSAFTNA
+867 NVATSQSYWSAFTNA
-882 GYTSAEVTYD
+882 GYGSAEVTYD

-921 HAIYERIIKQ
+921 HAIYERIIRQ
-931 SQGAGAY
+931 SQGSGAY

>member
-1 MEVMKIKGLYLLIAA
+1 MKIKGLYLLAA
-16 LCGLCSCTVETL
+16 LCCLCSCTVSSL
-28 PDDQNTGLETREVSI
+28 PEDPQSGPEFRDVSI
-43 MAGAMSK
+43 LAGTMSK

-56 GVVWQDGDKISLVFT
+56 NVVWEDGDKIALIFT

-80 ELTAEIPEGEA
+80 ELATEIPEGEA
-91 RVANFKGVLPVA
+91 RVADFKGKLPVG
-103 VSVAKGYD
+103 VSAAKGY
-111 EDGYAVYPSSAV
+111 EDNGYAVYPSSAV
-123 KSDGRISF
+123 KADGKVSF
-131 ALAAE
+131 ALATE
-136 QRAASDGSFASGLNL
+136 QRAASNGSFASGSNL
-151 TSTLVPLPSLD
+151 ASTSIALSSLD
-162 EEDCGVSFYN
+162 EDDYGVSFYN

-195 LVGAAP
+195 LTGVAP
-201 LVFDRT
+201 LVFDQT
-207 GRLVEDQ
+207 GRLVPDV
-214 DGEWTDAGNAV
+214 DGNWEGAESSV
-225 TLLPAEGAETFA
+225 TLVPAEGAETFA
-237 ENTVYNVL
+237 ENTIYNVL

-251 NTLTLKVDFTDI
+251 SSLTLKIDFTDI
-263 GEYVSTAS
+263 GEFVKTAS
-271 PADGVVF
+271 PTGGVVF

-288 SADKDL
+288 EADRDL
-294 ILKEIASGVEAAI
+294 ILKELASDLDSAV
-307 GNISD
+307 GNLSD
-312 IEGKLDKVDQDIDR
+312 IEGKLDEVEKDIEH

-336 MSEFTENAAYAP
+336 MSEFSENAAYAP
-348 YAMFGSSAQK
+348 YAMFGTSAQK
-358 QDIELRYMIRPVSV
+358 QDIELRYMIRPASV
-372 AAVLAEKYA
+372 AAVLAEKHA
-381 DSMSALVCSR
+381 DSMSALVCCR
-391 NSSGEVEFQT
+391 NSSGEVEFVT
-401 LPLSEVGL
+401 LPLSGVEL

-414 TVKVKADGLSNSFY
+414 EVKVNPNGLSNSFY
-428 EGAVQT
+428 DGTMQAD
-434 ELALQIASGTTD
+434 LALQIASGSTD

-456 KRGLGLDFTRT
+456 KRGLGIEFTRT

-474 GATVS
+474 GASVS
-479 IPFKYALT
+479 IPFRYAPT
-487 ADTYQLTVSHEGAES
+487 GDAYQMTVSHEGVGG
-502 AWIQDNAGFNTGYL
+502 AWVQDNAGFNTGYL
-516 RVNIKDSDPASQ
+516 RVDIKDTDLASQ
-528 SVTLTLTSGD
+528 SVILTLTSGD
-538 DVLTQRVTF
+538 DVLTQRITF
-547 VDGGPFDVET
+547 ADGGPFEVST
-557 GGKVDYIGGEMSLV
+557 GGKVDYIGGEISLV
-571 VGPNDYGSYTL
+571 VAPNNYGSYTL
-582 NVNAGSWMHETF
+582 NVNAGSWLQETF

-616 YSIKNAKPS
+616 YSIKNAQPA
-625 VNGDLTYTKSVA
+625 VNGDLTYTKSVV

-646 LTKTYYSNG
+646 LTKNYYSNG
-655 HKLVLNAASA
+655 HKLVLNSATA

-672 VILGDGYKKKDL
+672 VILGDGYKKRDL
-684 MQEGKFE
+684 MQGGKFE

-731 SVSASSHS
+731 SASASSHS

-761 SRMKTTVQSTL
+761 SKMKSVVQNTL
-772 GLSGDAYYRTVVI
+772 GLSGDAYYRTIVI
-785 VLINT
+785 ALINT

-797 DYPAMSTSSSL
+797 DYPSMTTSSSL
-808 GDGYASFSI
+808 GDGYASFAI

-843 GDEYPVSWYTVD
+843 GDEYPVSWYTVE
-855 LVNERHK
+855 LVNERHS

-867 NVATDQSYWSAFTNA
+867 NVATSQSYWSAFTNA
-882 GYTSAEVTYD
+882 GYGSAEVTYD

-921 HAIYERIIKQ
+921 HAIYERIIRQ
-931 SQGAGAY
+931 SQGSGAY

>member
-1 MEVMKIKGLYLLIAA
+1 MKKKGLYLLIAA

-28 PDDQNTGLETREVSI
+28 PDDQNTGQETREVSI

-50 SVMKDD
+50 SVMNDD
-56 GVVWQDGDKISLVFT
+56 NVVWEDGDKISLVFN
-71 HPEKGAYVA
+71 HPEKGAYVV
-80 ELTAEIPEGEA
+80 ELAAEIPEGKA
-91 RVANFKGVLPVA
+91 KVATFKGVLPVK
-103 VSVAKGYD
+103 VSTSKGYD
-111 EDGYAVYPSSAV
+111 DDGYAVYPSSAV
-123 KSDGRISF
+123 KADGKVSF
-131 ALAAE
+131 ALPAE
-136 QRAASDGSFASGLNL
+136 QRAATNGSFASGMSLS
-151 TSTLVPLPSLD
+151 STLIPLSSLD
-162 EEDCGVSFYN
+162 EDDCGVSFYN
-172 ATSML
+172 AMSML
-177 RFTLSD
+177 RFTLSED
-183 NVRSVTIEGTSA
+183 VKSVTIEGTSA
-195 LVGAAP
+195 LAGTAP
-201 LVFDRT
+201 LIFDHA
-207 GRLVEDQ
+207 GRLVLSP
-214 DGEWTDAGNAV
+214 DGVWEDAGTAV

-237 ENTVYNVL
+237 ENTIYNML
-245 VWPGEH
+245 IWPGEH
-251 NTLTLKVDFTDI
+251 SSLTLKIDFTDI
-263 GEYVSTAS
+263 GEFVSTAS
-271 PADGVVF
+271 PVGGVVF
-278 EPSKFYTLKF
+278 EPSKFYTMKF
-288 SADKDL
+288 GADKDL
-294 ILKEIASGVEAAI
+294 ILKELTSNLDSAVGNLSDIDGRLDGVEKE
-307 GNISD
+307 
-312 IEGKLDKVDQDIDR
+312 IEQ
-326 LLSQIQSISL
+326 LLAQLQSISL
-336 MSEFTENAAYAP
+336 MSEFAENAAYAP

-358 QDIELRYMIRPVSV
+358 QDIELRYMVRPASV

-381 DSMSALVCSR
+381 DSMSALVCSK
-391 NSSGEVEFQT
+391 NSTGAVEFQT
-401 LPLSEVGL
+401 LPLNGVEL
-409 VGDMM
+409 LGDMM
-414 TVKVKADGLSNSFY
+414 AVKVKADGLSNSFY
-428 EGAVQT
+428 EGTIQA

-456 KRGLGLDFTRT
+456 KRGLGLDFTKI
-467 EAVPVLK
+467 EEVPALK

-479 IPFKYALT
+479 IPFRYAPT
-487 ADTYQLTVSHEGAES
+487 ADTYQMTVSHEGAES

-516 RVNIKDSDPASQ
+516 KVNIKDADPASQ

-538 DVLTQRVTF
+538 DVMTQRITF

-571 VGPNDYGSYTL
+571 VGSNAYGSYTL
-582 NVNAGSWMHETF
+582 NVNAGSWLHETF

-604 ENPGA
+604 ENTGA

-616 YSIKNAKPS
+616 YSIKNAQPAI
-625 VNGDLTYTKSVA
+625 NGDLTYTKSVA

-646 LTKTYYSNG
+646 LTKNYYSNG
-655 HKLVLNAASA
+655 HKLVLNAASG

-704 EPYKSFKDRFNVYAV
+704 EPYKSFKNRFNVYAV

-731 SVSASSHS
+731 SVPSSSHS

-761 SRMKTTVQSTL
+761 SRMKNVVQSTL
-772 GLSGDAYYRTVVI
+772 GLSGDSYYRTIVI

-797 DYPAMSTSSSL
+797 DYPSMGTSSGV
-808 GDGYASFSI
+808 GDGYASFAI

-843 GDEYPVSWYTVD
+843 GDEYSVSWYTSD
-855 LVNERHK
+855 LVNERHSF
-862 VGFYR
+862 GFYR
-867 NVATDQSYWSAFTNA
+867 NVATNQSYWSAFTAA
-882 GYTSAEVTYD
+882 GYGSDEVMYD
-892 KYGSYAT
+892 KYGPYTT

>member
-1 MEVMKIKGLYLLIAA
+1 MKRKGLYLLAA
-16 LCGLCSCTVETL
+16 LCCLCSCTVSSL
-28 PDDQNTGLETREVSI
+28 PEDPQSGAEFREVSI
-43 MAGAMSK
+43 LAGTMSK

-56 GVVWQDGDKISLVFT
+56 NVVWEDGDKISLIFI
-71 HPEKGAYVA
+71 HPEKGAYVT
-80 ELTAEIPEGEA
+80 ELAAEIPEGEA
-91 RVANFKGVLPVA
+91 RVADFKGTLPVA
-103 VSVAKGYD
+103 VSTSKGY
-111 EDGYAVYPSSAV
+111 EENGYAVHPSSAV
-123 KSDGRISF
+123 KADGKVSF
-131 ALAAE
+131 ALATE
-136 QRAASDGSFASGLNL
+136 QRAAGNGSFASGSNL
-151 TSTLVPLPSLD
+151 ASTSIALSSLD
-162 EEDCGVSFYN
+162 EDDYGVSFYN

-195 LVGAAP
+195 LTGAAP
-201 LVFDRT
+201 LVFDQT
-207 GRLVEDQ
+207 GRLVPDV
-214 DGEWTDAGNAV
+214 DGNWEGAESSV
-225 TLLPAEGAETFA
+225 TLVPAEGAETFA
-237 ENTVYNVL
+237 ENTIYNVL

-251 NTLTLKVDFTDI
+251 SSLTLKIDFTDI
-263 GEYVSTAS
+263 GEYVKTAS
-271 PADGVVF
+271 PTGGVVF

-288 SADKDL
+288 EADREL
-294 ILKEIASGVEAAI
+294 ILKELASDLDSAV
-307 GNISD
+307 GNLSD
-312 IEGKLDKVDQDIDR
+312 IEGKLDEVEKDIEH

-336 MSEFTENAAYAP
+336 MSEFSENAAYAP
-348 YAMFGSSAQK
+348 YAMFGTSAQK
-358 QDIELRYMIRPVSV
+358 QDIKLRYMIRPASV

-381 DSMSALVCSR
+381 DSMSALVCCR
-391 NSSGEVEFQT
+391 NSSGEVEFVT
-401 LPLSEVGL
+401 LPLSGVEL

-414 TVKVKADGLSNSFY
+414 EVKVNPNGLSNSFY
-428 EGAVQT
+428 DGTMQAD
-434 ELALQIASGTTD
+434 LALQIASGSTD

-456 KRGLGLDFTRT
+456 KRGLGLEFTRT

-474 GATVS
+474 GASVS
-479 IPFKYALT
+479 IPFRYAPT
-487 ADTYQLTVSHEGAES
+487 GDAYQMTVSHEGVGG
-502 AWIQDNAGFNTGYL
+502 AWVQDNAGFNTGYL
-516 RVNIKDSDPASQ
+516 RVDIKDADLASQ
-528 SVTLTLTSGD
+528 SVTLTLSSGD
-538 DVLTQRVTF
+538 DVLTQRITF
-547 VDGGPFDVET
+547 ADGGPFEVST
-557 GGKVDYIGGEMSLV
+557 GGKVDYIGGEISLV
-571 VGPNDYGSYTL
+571 VAPHNYGSYTL
-582 NVNAGSWMHETF
+582 NVNAGSWLQETF

-616 YSIKNAKPS
+616 YSIKNAQPA
-625 VNGDLTYTKSVA
+625 VNGDLTYTKSVL

-646 LTKTYYSNG
+646 LTKNYYSNG
-655 HKLVLNAASA
+655 HKLVLNSATA

-672 VILGDGYKKKDL
+672 VILGDGYKKRDL
-684 MQEGKFE
+684 MQGGKFE

-731 SVSASSHS
+731 SASASSHS

-761 SRMKTTVQSTL
+761 SKMKSVVQNTL
-772 GLSGDAYYRTVVI
+772 GLSGDAYYRTIVI
-785 VLINT
+785 ALINT

-797 DYPAMSTSSSL
+797 DYPSMTTSSSL
-808 GDGYASFSI
+808 GDGYASFAI

-843 GDEYPVSWYTVD
+843 GDEYPVSWYTVE
-855 LVNERHK
+855 LVNERHS

-867 NVATDQSYWSAFTNA
+867 NVATSQSYWSAFTNA
-882 GYTSAEVTYD
+882 GYGSAEVTYD

-921 HAIYERIIKQ
+921 HAIYERIIRQ
-931 SQGAGAY
+931 SQGSGAY

>member
-1 MEVMKIKGLYLLIAA
+1 MKRKGLYLLAA
-16 LCGLCSCTVETL
+16 LCCLCSCTVSSL
-28 PDDQNTGLETREVSI
+28 PEDPQSGAEFREVSI
-43 MAGAMSK
+43 LAGTMSK

-56 GVVWQDGDKISLVFT
+56 NVVWEDGDKISLIFI
-71 HPEKGAYVA
+71 HPEKGAYVT
-80 ELTAEIPEGEA
+80 ELAAEIPEGEA
-91 RVANFKGVLPVA
+91 RVADFKGTLPVA
-103 VSVAKGYD
+103 VSTSKGY
-111 EDGYAVYPSSAV
+111 EENGYAVYPSSAV
-123 KSDGRISF
+123 KADGKVSF
-131 ALAAE
+131 TLATE
-136 QRAASDGSFASGLNL
+136 QRAAGNGSFASGSNL
-151 TSTLVPLPSLD
+151 ASTSIALSSLD
-162 EEDCGVSFYN
+162 EDDYGVSFYN

-195 LVGAAP
+195 LTGAAP
-201 LVFDRT
+201 LVFDQT
-207 GRLVEDQ
+207 GRLVPDV
-214 DGEWTDAGNAV
+214 DGNWEGAESSV
-225 TLLPAEGAETFA
+225 TLVPAEGAETFA
-237 ENTVYNVL
+237 ENTIYNVL

-251 NTLTLKVDFTDI
+251 SSLTLKIDFTDI
-263 GEYVSTAS
+263 GEYVKTAS
-271 PADGVVF
+271 PTGGVVF

-288 SADKDL
+288 EADREL
-294 ILKEIASGVEAAI
+294 ILKELASDLDSAV
-307 GNISD
+307 GNLSD
-312 IEGKLDKVDQDIDR
+312 IEGKLDEVEKDIEH

-336 MSEFTENAAYAP
+336 MSEFSENAAYAP
-348 YAMFGSSAQK
+348 YAMFGTSAQK
-358 QDIELRYMIRPVSV
+358 QDIKLRYMIRPASV

-381 DSMSALVCSR
+381 DSMSALVCCR
-391 NSSGEVEFQT
+391 NSSGEVEFVT
-401 LPLSEVGL
+401 LPLSGVEL

-414 TVKVKADGLSNSFY
+414 EVKVNPNGLSNSFY
-428 EGAVQT
+428 DGTMQAD
-434 ELALQIASGTTD
+434 LALQIASGSTD

-456 KRGLGLDFTRT
+456 KRGLGLEFTRT

-474 GATVS
+474 GASVS
-479 IPFKYALT
+479 IPFRYAPT
-487 ADTYQLTVSHEGAES
+487 GDAYQMTVSHEGVGG
-502 AWIQDNAGFNTGYL
+502 AWVQDNAGFNTGYL
-516 RVNIKDSDPASQ
+516 RVDIKDADLASQ
-528 SVTLTLTSGD
+528 SVTLTLSSGD
-538 DVLTQRVTF
+538 DVLTQRITF
-547 VDGGPFDVET
+547 ADGGPFEVST
-557 GGKVDYIGGEMSLV
+557 GGKVDYIGGEISLV
-571 VGPNDYGSYTL
+571 VAPNNYGSYTL
-582 NVNAGSWMHETF
+582 NVNAGSWLQETF

-616 YSIKNAKPS
+616 YSIKNAQPA
-625 VNGDLTYTKSVA
+625 VNGDLTYTKSVL

-646 LTKTYYSNG
+646 LTKNYYSNG
-655 HKLVLNAASA
+655 HKLVLNSATA

-672 VILGDGYKKKDL
+672 VILGDGYKKRDL
-684 MQEGKFE
+684 MQGGKFE

-731 SVSASSHS
+731 SASASSHS

-761 SRMKTTVQSTL
+761 SKMKSVVQNTL
-772 GLSGDAYYRTVVI
+772 GLSGDAYYRTIVI
-785 VLINT
+785 ALINT

-797 DYPAMSTSSSL
+797 DYPSMTTSSSL
-808 GDGYASFSI
+808 GDGYASFAI

-843 GDEYPVSWYTVD
+843 GDEYPVSWYTVE
-855 LVNERHK
+855 LVNERHS

-867 NVATDQSYWSAFTNA
+867 NVATSQSYWSAFTNA
-882 GYTSAEVTYD
+882 GYGSAEVTYD

-921 HAIYERIIKQ
+921 HAIYERIIRQ
-931 SQGAGAY
+931 SQGSGAY